1 MDRYN
6 NYHKHTHVSNIFTPD
21 VNVKIEDYAKRAIEL
36 GEKNIFS
43 TEHGSGGDIFEA
55 REVCDKYGLDCKFG
69 MEGYIVPD
77 PLEKDNRN
85 YHIILIPKTNVA
97 RKKLNKAS
105 SHANRDGYYYKPRLF
120 LSDLTD
126 NFDDDELFITSACM
140 AGLLRDEDATNQ
152 ILLPLVE
159 KFGKNVFLEVQNH
172 NEEHQIEINKK
183 AIPFAKEY
191 GLDIIAANDSHYIYP
206 EQAKERLEF
215 LKGKGI
221 NYGEEDSFILDYP
234 TIDVMYS
241 RFEKQGVLTRPQI
254 VSAINNTLAFDACE
268 NINIDRTIKMPTI
281 YAGKTE
287 EEKIVILKDIV
298 NKKFNKVMEED
309 EVTPEERKK
318 YAAECR
324 KEMQVIEET
333 SEVHTSD
340 YFLLND
346 KLFDLAINKYG
357 GVLTR
362 TGRGCFT
369 KDALIRT
376 PNAMKTI
383 DSVVVGDEVLSED
396 RMWHRVNKTM
406 SYDICEDMIEFT
418 YRCQGSSY
426 KKYKNICTTDH
437 KILVYKD
444 GCRKYVCAD
453 ELSVGSLLCCPKLKH
468 EYDEEIVYDLNK
480 YNVFGYEFDE
490 NYIYEVVPTPAK
502 YPYSPSELGRA
513 GITSKAFALSVVNGK
528 IGTNGKTKKS
538 LADMF
543 DNIPF
548 KTMEDYSKY
557 CKKHGFIRRR
567 IPRYISMDYMWN
579 AFVGLM
585 YADGWTQRSNGI
597 GLAINNTTKNGF
609 NRYVFEKISQ
619 RIGIPI
625 YYNYAKNKNLIQMTM
640 FSGILNAWFTTEFFK
655 SKKGK
660 QKTFNKDLLNQK
672 KELLK
677 WIYIGMMKA
686 NGSSGKE
693 YNKVC
698 YDTTSLSLCGT
709 YKTLHDIVDGSS
721 PVSLDVRLAYDDVR
735 GYKNAESYKLRTLNG
750 GYHRNINKL
759 VEDDEYWYLPVTS
772 VEIHKNM
779 TTTVYDMEVD
789 GCHSYTINNIVV
801 HNSCGAFIL
810 NKILG
815 LTQIDRLRTTL
826 PMYGERFMST
836 ARLLENHAL
845 PDFDANVV
853 GQEPFVKASRE
864 LLGEDG
870 CFPMLAYGT
879 MGESEAFRNVCRSA
893 GEPYDEVNEVSKD
906 IDAYRDDK
914 KWGAYIS
921 ESQKYVG
928 TIVSASVHPCAH
940 LLMNCDIEEEVG
952 VVKLGDF
959 LCAMITSSEADS
971 WKYLKNDYLIVSV
984 WDIISKVFKSIGKPI
999 MPVKR
1004 LLENIDEDTWKL
1016 FDDGITC
1023 TLNQVG
1029 EDWATAL
1036 LRKYKPRSMEELAM
1050 FVGAIRPNFAPQRD
1064 DFIARKPRTTGS
1076 EALDKVLEPT
1086 GHRVIFQESL
1096 MSMFEFLGVTP
1107 AESIGLIKK
1116 ISKKKIKPED
1126 FKKLEQGLRENWKKN
1141 TGSDD
1146 GFDKMWSDMQAQMN
1160 YGFNSPHGAATAL
1173 DCLYGAYLKKNY
1185 PLHYYTVVFNIYD
1198 GNQEKTSKLTKEL
1211 KYFGINLK
1219 PGRFRSAKLEYSFDE
1234 STRTIY
1240 KGIGSIKYI
1249 SADCADQLYSIR
1261 FMDFPTFTDL
1271 LVYLRENTTVDARQI
1286 KVLTTIGFFSE
1297 FGKNKKLLA
1306 IVDKFFDRYKKTYVA
1321 KTKEARIAE
1330 LKAFEASS
1338 PDEYLPLAERIQADR
1353 EYLGY
1358 VSFTQP
1364 ELPKNFCY
1372 VLAADT
1378 KFTPRVTLYC
1388 IATGKSIECKADKK
1402 FYGKHKFKADDILYC
1417 KKFQKRPNWRKTES
1431 GFEQTGTYCDC
1442 LVEYDIVTS
1451 KFT

>member
-55 REVCDKYGLDCKFG
+55 REVCDKYGLGCKFG

-120 LSDLTD
+120 LSDLTGKF
-126 NFDDDELFITSACM
+126 NSDELFITSACM
-140 AGLLRDEDATNQ
+140 AGLIRDEDAVNQ
-152 ILLPLVE
+152 ILIPLVE

-172 NEEHQIEINKK
+172 NEEHQIAINGK
-183 AIPFAKEY
+183 AISFAKEH

-221 NYGEEDSFILDYP
+221 NYGEEDTFILDYP

-241 RFEKQGVLTRPQI
+241 RFEKQGVLTKPQI
-254 VSAINNTLAFDACE
+254 IAAINNTLVFDSCE
-268 NINIDRTIKMPTI
+268 NIDINKKIKMPSI
-281 YAGKTE
+281 YKDKTE

-309 EVTPEERKK
+309 GSTSEERKK
-318 YAAECR
+318 YAEECR

-333 SEVHTSD
+333 SEIHTSD

-357 GVLTR
+357 GILTR
-362 TGRGCFT
+362 TGRG
-369 KDALIRT
+369 
-376 PNAMKTI
+376 
-383 DSVVVGDEVLSED
+383 
-396 RMWHRVNKTM
+396 
-406 SYDICEDMIEFT
+406 
-418 YRCQGSSY
+418 
-426 KKYKNICTTDH
+426 
-437 KILVYKD
+437 
-444 GCRKYVCAD
+444 
-453 ELSVGSLLCCPKLKH
+453 
-468 EYDEEIVYDLNK
+468 
-480 YNVFGYEFDE
+480 
-490 NYIYEVVPTPAK
+490 
-502 YPYSPSELGRA
+502 
-513 GITSKAFALSVVNGK
+513 
-528 IGTNGKTKKS
+528 
-538 LADMF
+538 
-543 DNIPF
+543 
-548 KTMEDYSKY
+548 
-557 CKKHGFIRRR
+557 
-567 IPRYISMDYMWN
+567 
-579 AFVGLM
+579 
-585 YADGWTQRSNGI
+585 
-597 GLAINNTTKNGF
+597 
-609 NRYVFEKISQ
+609 
-619 RIGIPI
+619 
-625 YYNYAKNKNLIQMTM
+625 
-640 FSGILNAWFTTEFFK
+640 
-655 SKKGK
+655 
-660 QKTFNKDLLNQK
+660 
-672 KELLK
+672 
-677 WIYIGMMKA
+677 
-686 NGSSGKE
+686 
-693 YNKVC
+693 
-698 YDTTSLSLCGT
+698 
-709 YKTLHDIVDGSS
+709 
-721 PVSLDVRLAYDDVR
+721 
-735 GYKNAESYKLRTLNG
+735 
-750 GYHRNINKL
+750 
-759 VEDDEYWYLPVTS
+759 
-772 VEIHKNM
+772 
-779 TTTVYDMEVD
+779 
-789 GCHSYTINNIVV
+789 
-801 HNSCGAFIL
+801 SCGAFIL

-853 GQEPFVKASRE
+853 EQEPFVKASKE

-914 KWGAYIS
+914 KWGYYIE

-940 LLMNCDIEEEVG
+940 LLMDCDIEGEVG

-984 WDIISKVFKSIGKPI
+984 WDIISRVFKSIGQPI
-999 MPVKR
+999 MPVKK

-1064 DFIARKPRTTGS
+1064 DFIARKPHTTGS

-1096 MSMFEFLGVTP
+1096 MSVFEFLGVTP

-1126 FKKLEQGLRENWKKN
+1126 FKKLEKRLCDNWTKN
-1141 TGSDD
+1141 TGSND
-1146 GFDKMWSDMQAQMN
+1146 GFDKMWSDMQAQIS

-1185 PLHYYTVVFNIYD
+1185 PLHYYTVVFNIYGD
-1198 GNQEKTSKLTKEL
+1198 DKEKTSKLTKEL
-1211 KYFGINLK
+1211 KYFGINIK
-1219 PGRFRSAKLEYSFDE
+1219 AGKFRSSRAEYSFDE

-1306 IVDKFFDRYKKTYVA
+1306 VVDKFFDRYKKTYVA

-1330 LKAFEASS
+1330 LKSFEESL
-1338 PDEYLPLAERIQADR
+1338 PDEYLPLVQRIASDR
-1353 EYLGY
+1353 ELLGY

-1372 VLAADT
+1372 VLAIDA
-1378 KFTPRVTLYC
+1378 KFTPRAMLYC
-1388 IATGKSIECKADKK
+1388 IATGKSIECKVDKK
-1402 FYGKHKFKADDILYC
+1402 FYGKHKFKADDVLYC
-1417 KKFQKRPNWRKTES
+1417 KKFQKRPNWRKTEN

-1442 LVEYDIVTS
+1442 LVEYDVVTS
-1451 KFT
+1451 KFA

>member
-21 VNVKIEDYAKRAIEL
+21 VNVKIEDYAKRAVEL

-120 LSDLTD
+120 LSDLTGK
-126 NFDDDELFITSACM
+126 FDGDELFITSACM
-140 AGLLRDEDATNQ
+140 AGLVRDEDAVKQ
-152 ILLPLVE
+152 ILIPLVE

-172 NEEHQIEINKK
+172 NEEHQVAINEK
-183 AIPFAKEY
+183 AISFAKEH

-221 NYGEEDSFILDYP
+221 NYGEEDTFILDYP
-234 TIDVMYS
+234 SIDVMYS
-241 RFEKQGVLTRPQI
+241 RFEKQGVLTKPQI
-254 VSAINNTLAFDACE
+254 IAAINNTLVFDSCE
-268 NINIDRTIKMPTI
+268 NIDINKKIKMPSI
-281 YAGKTE
+281 YKDKTE

-309 EVTPEERKK
+309 GSTSEERKK
-318 YAAECR
+318 YAEECR

-333 SEVHTSD
+333 SEIHTSD

-357 GVLTR
+357 GILTR
-362 TGRGCFT
+362 TGRG
-369 KDALIRT
+369 
-376 PNAMKTI
+376 
-383 DSVVVGDEVLSED
+383 
-396 RMWHRVNKTM
+396 
-406 SYDICEDMIEFT
+406 
-418 YRCQGSSY
+418 
-426 KKYKNICTTDH
+426 
-437 KILVYKD
+437 
-444 GCRKYVCAD
+444 
-453 ELSVGSLLCCPKLKH
+453 
-468 EYDEEIVYDLNK
+468 
-480 YNVFGYEFDE
+480 
-490 NYIYEVVPTPAK
+490 
-502 YPYSPSELGRA
+502 
-513 GITSKAFALSVVNGK
+513 
-528 IGTNGKTKKS
+528 
-538 LADMF
+538 
-543 DNIPF
+543 
-548 KTMEDYSKY
+548 
-557 CKKHGFIRRR
+557 
-567 IPRYISMDYMWN
+567 
-579 AFVGLM
+579 
-585 YADGWTQRSNGI
+585 
-597 GLAINNTTKNGF
+597 
-609 NRYVFEKISQ
+609 
-619 RIGIPI
+619 
-625 YYNYAKNKNLIQMTM
+625 
-640 FSGILNAWFTTEFFK
+640 
-655 SKKGK
+655 
-660 QKTFNKDLLNQK
+660 
-672 KELLK
+672 
-677 WIYIGMMKA
+677 
-686 NGSSGKE
+686 
-693 YNKVC
+693 
-698 YDTTSLSLCGT
+698 
-709 YKTLHDIVDGSS
+709 
-721 PVSLDVRLAYDDVR
+721 
-735 GYKNAESYKLRTLNG
+735 
-750 GYHRNINKL
+750 
-759 VEDDEYWYLPVTS
+759 
-772 VEIHKNM
+772 
-779 TTTVYDMEVD
+779 
-789 GCHSYTINNIVV
+789 
-801 HNSCGAFIL
+801 SCGAFIL

-853 GQEPFVKASRE
+853 EQEPFVKASKE

-879 MGESEAFRNVCRSA
+879 MGESEALRNVCRSA

-914 KWGAYIS
+914 KWGYYIE

-940 LLMNCDIEEEVG
+940 LLMDCDIEEEVG

-984 WDIISKVFKSIGKPI
+984 WDIISKVFKSIGQPI
-999 MPVKR
+999 MPVKK

-1064 DFIARKPRTTGS
+1064 DFIARKPHTTGS

-1096 MSMFEFLGVTP
+1096 MSVFEFLGVTP

-1126 FKKLEQGLRENWKKN
+1126 FKKLEKRLCDNWTKN
-1141 TGSDD
+1141 TGSND
-1146 GFDKMWSDMQAQMN
+1146 GFDKMWSDMQAQIS

-1185 PLHYYTVVFNIYD
+1185 PLHYYTVVFNIYGD
-1198 GNQEKTSKLTKEL
+1198 DKEKTSKLTKEL
-1211 KYFGINLK
+1211 KYFGINIK
-1219 PGRFRSAKLEYSFDE
+1219 AGKFRSSRAEYSFDE

-1306 IVDKFFDRYKKTYVA
+1306 VVDKFFDRYKKTYVA

-1330 LKAFEASS
+1330 LKSFEASL
-1338 PDEYLPLAERIQADR
+1338 PDEYLPLVQRIASDR
-1353 EYLGY
+1353 ELLGY

-1372 VLAADT
+1372 VLAADA

-1388 IATGKSIECKADKK
+1388 IATGKSIECKVDKK
-1402 FYGKHKFKADDILYC
+1402 FYGKHKFKADDVLYC
-1417 KKFQKRPNWRKTES
+1417 KKFQKRPNWKKTEN

-1442 LVEYDIVTS
+1442 LVEYDVVTS
-1451 KFT
+1451 KFA

>member
-21 VNVKIEDYAKRAIEL
+21 VNVKIEDYAKRAVEL

-55 REVCDKYGLDCKFG
+55 REVCDKYGLGCKFG
-69 MEGYIVPD
+69 MEGYIVPE

-120 LSDLTD
+120 LSDLTGK
-126 NFDDDELFITSACM
+126 FDGDELFITSACM
-140 AGLLRDEDATNQ
+140 AGLVRDEDAVKQ
-152 ILLPLVE
+152 ILIPLVE

-172 NEEHQIEINKK
+172 NEEHQVTINEK
-183 AIPFAKEY
+183 AISFAKEH

-221 NYGEEDSFILDYP
+221 NYGEEDTFILDYP
-234 TIDVMYS
+234 SIDVMYS
-241 RFEKQGVLTRPQI
+241 RFEKQGVLTKPQI
-254 VSAINNTLAFDACE
+254 IAAINNTLVFDSCE
-268 NINIDRTIKMPTI
+268 NIDINKKIKMPSI
-281 YAGKTE
+281 YKDKTE

-309 EVTPEERKK
+309 GSTSEERKK
-318 YAAECR
+318 YAEECR

-333 SEVHTSD
+333 SEIHTSD

-357 GVLTR
+357 GILTR
-362 TGRGCFT
+362 TGRG
-369 KDALIRT
+369 
-376 PNAMKTI
+376 
-383 DSVVVGDEVLSED
+383 
-396 RMWHRVNKTM
+396 
-406 SYDICEDMIEFT
+406 
-418 YRCQGSSY
+418 
-426 KKYKNICTTDH
+426 
-437 KILVYKD
+437 
-444 GCRKYVCAD
+444 
-453 ELSVGSLLCCPKLKH
+453 
-468 EYDEEIVYDLNK
+468 
-480 YNVFGYEFDE
+480 
-490 NYIYEVVPTPAK
+490 
-502 YPYSPSELGRA
+502 
-513 GITSKAFALSVVNGK
+513 
-528 IGTNGKTKKS
+528 
-538 LADMF
+538 
-543 DNIPF
+543 
-548 KTMEDYSKY
+548 
-557 CKKHGFIRRR
+557 
-567 IPRYISMDYMWN
+567 
-579 AFVGLM
+579 
-585 YADGWTQRSNGI
+585 
-597 GLAINNTTKNGF
+597 
-609 NRYVFEKISQ
+609 
-619 RIGIPI
+619 
-625 YYNYAKNKNLIQMTM
+625 
-640 FSGILNAWFTTEFFK
+640 
-655 SKKGK
+655 
-660 QKTFNKDLLNQK
+660 
-672 KELLK
+672 
-677 WIYIGMMKA
+677 
-686 NGSSGKE
+686 
-693 YNKVC
+693 
-698 YDTTSLSLCGT
+698 
-709 YKTLHDIVDGSS
+709 
-721 PVSLDVRLAYDDVR
+721 
-735 GYKNAESYKLRTLNG
+735 
-750 GYHRNINKL
+750 
-759 VEDDEYWYLPVTS
+759 
-772 VEIHKNM
+772 
-779 TTTVYDMEVD
+779 
-789 GCHSYTINNIVV
+789 
-801 HNSCGAFIL
+801 SCGAFIL

-853 GQEPFVKASRE
+853 EQEPFVKASKE

-914 KWGAYIS
+914 KWGYYIE

-940 LLMNCDIEEEVG
+940 LLMDCDIEEEVG

-984 WDIISKVFKSIGKPI
+984 WDIISRVFKSIGQPI
-999 MPVKR
+999 MPVKK
-1004 LLENIDEDTWKL
+1004 LLENIDEDTWRL

-1064 DFIARKPRTTGS
+1064 DFIARKPHTTGS

-1096 MSMFEFLGVTP
+1096 MSVFEFLGVTP

-1126 FKKLEQGLRENWKKN
+1126 FKKLEKRLCDNWTKN
-1141 TGSDD
+1141 TGSND
-1146 GFDKMWSDMQAQMN
+1146 GFDKMWSDMQAQIS

-1185 PLHYYTVVFNIYD
+1185 PLHYYTVVFNIYGD
-1198 GNQEKTSKLTKEL
+1198 DKEKTSKLTKEL
-1211 KYFGINLK
+1211 KYFGINIK
-1219 PGRFRSAKLEYSFDE
+1219 AGKFRSSRAEYSFDE

-1306 IVDKFFDRYKKTYVA
+1306 VVDKFFDRYKKTYVA

-1330 LKAFEASS
+1330 LKSFEASL
-1338 PDEYLPLAERIQADR
+1338 PDEYLPLVQRIASDR
-1353 EYLGY
+1353 ELLGY

-1364 ELPKNFCY
+1364 ELPKNFCF
-1372 VLAADT
+1372 VLAIDA
-1378 KFTPRVTLYC
+1378 KYTPRVTLYC
-1388 IATGKSIECKADKK
+1388 IATGKSIECKVDKK

-1417 KKFQKRPNWRKTES
+1417 KKFQKRPNWKKTEN

-1442 LVEYDIVTS
+1442 LVEYDVVTS
-1451 KFT
+1451 KFA

>member
-21 VNVKIEDYAKRAIEL
+21 VNVKIEDYAKRAVEL

-120 LSDLTD
+120 LSDLTGK
-126 NFDDDELFITSACM
+126 FDGDELFITSACM
-140 AGLLRDEDATNQ
+140 AGLVRDEDAVKQ
-152 ILLPLVE
+152 ILIPLVE

-172 NEEHQIEINKK
+172 NEEYQVAINEK
-183 AIPFAKEY
+183 AISFAKEH

-221 NYGEEDSFILDYP
+221 NYGEEDTFILDYP
-234 TIDVMYS
+234 SIDVMYS
-241 RFEKQGVLTRPQI
+241 RFEKQGVLTKPQI
-254 VSAINNTLAFDACE
+254 IAAINNTLVFDSCE
-268 NINIDRTIKMPTI
+268 NIDINKKIKMPSI
-281 YAGKTE
+281 YKDKTE

-309 EVTPEERKK
+309 GSTSEERKK
-318 YAAECR
+318 YAEECR

-333 SEVHTSD
+333 SEIHTSD

-357 GVLTR
+357 GILTR
-362 TGRGCFT
+362 TGRG
-369 KDALIRT
+369 
-376 PNAMKTI
+376 
-383 DSVVVGDEVLSED
+383 
-396 RMWHRVNKTM
+396 
-406 SYDICEDMIEFT
+406 
-418 YRCQGSSY
+418 
-426 KKYKNICTTDH
+426 
-437 KILVYKD
+437 
-444 GCRKYVCAD
+444 
-453 ELSVGSLLCCPKLKH
+453 
-468 EYDEEIVYDLNK
+468 
-480 YNVFGYEFDE
+480 
-490 NYIYEVVPTPAK
+490 
-502 YPYSPSELGRA
+502 
-513 GITSKAFALSVVNGK
+513 
-528 IGTNGKTKKS
+528 
-538 LADMF
+538 
-543 DNIPF
+543 
-548 KTMEDYSKY
+548 
-557 CKKHGFIRRR
+557 
-567 IPRYISMDYMWN
+567 
-579 AFVGLM
+579 
-585 YADGWTQRSNGI
+585 
-597 GLAINNTTKNGF
+597 
-609 NRYVFEKISQ
+609 
-619 RIGIPI
+619 
-625 YYNYAKNKNLIQMTM
+625 
-640 FSGILNAWFTTEFFK
+640 
-655 SKKGK
+655 
-660 QKTFNKDLLNQK
+660 
-672 KELLK
+672 
-677 WIYIGMMKA
+677 
-686 NGSSGKE
+686 
-693 YNKVC
+693 
-698 YDTTSLSLCGT
+698 
-709 YKTLHDIVDGSS
+709 
-721 PVSLDVRLAYDDVR
+721 
-735 GYKNAESYKLRTLNG
+735 
-750 GYHRNINKL
+750 
-759 VEDDEYWYLPVTS
+759 
-772 VEIHKNM
+772 
-779 TTTVYDMEVD
+779 
-789 GCHSYTINNIVV
+789 
-801 HNSCGAFIL
+801 SCGAFIL

-853 GQEPFVKASRE
+853 EQEPFVKASKE

-879 MGESEAFRNVCRSA
+879 MGESEALRNVCRSA

-914 KWGAYIS
+914 KWGYYIE
-921 ESQKYVG
+921 ESKKYVG

-940 LLMNCDIEEEVG
+940 LLMDCDIEEEVG

-984 WDIISKVFKSIGKPI
+984 WDIISRVFKSIGQPI
-999 MPVKR
+999 MPVKK

-1064 DFIARKPRTTGS
+1064 DFIARKPHTTGS

-1096 MSMFEFLGVTP
+1096 MSVFEFLGVTP

-1126 FKKLEQGLRENWKKN
+1126 FKKLEKRLCDNWTKN
-1141 TGSDD
+1141 TGSND
-1146 GFDKMWSDMQAQMN
+1146 GFDKMWSDMQAQIS

-1185 PLHYYTVVFNIYD
+1185 PLHYYTVVFNIYGD
-1198 GNQEKTSKLTKEL
+1198 DKEKTSKLTKEL
-1211 KYFGINLK
+1211 KYFGINIK
-1219 PGRFRSAKLEYSFDE
+1219 AGKFRSSRAEYSFDE

-1249 SADCADQLYSIR
+1249 SAECADQLYSIR

-1306 IVDKFFDRYKKTYVA
+1306 VVDKFFDRYKKTYVA

-1330 LKAFEASS
+1330 LKSFEASL
-1338 PDEYLPLAERIQADR
+1338 PDEYLPLVQRIASDR
-1353 EYLGY
+1353 ELLGY

-1372 VLAADT
+1372 VLAADA

-1388 IATGKSIECKADKK
+1388 IATGKSIECKVDKK
-1402 FYGKHKFKADDILYC
+1402 FYGKHKFKADDVLYC
-1417 KKFQKRPNWRKTES
+1417 KKFQKRPNWKKTEN

-1442 LVEYDIVTS
+1442 LVEYDVVTS
-1451 KFT
+1451 KFA

>member
-21 VNVKIEDYAKRAIEL
+21 VNVKIEDYAKRAVEL

-120 LSDLTD
+120 LSDLTGK
-126 NFDDDELFITSACM
+126 FDGDELFITSACM
-140 AGLLRDEDATNQ
+140 AGLVRDEDAVKQ
-152 ILLPLVE
+152 ILIPLVE

-172 NEEHQIEINKK
+172 NEEHQVAINEK
-183 AIPFAKEY
+183 AISFAKEH

-221 NYGEEDSFILDYP
+221 NYGEEDTFILDYP
-234 TIDVMYS
+234 NIDVMYS
-241 RFEKQGVLTRPQI
+241 RFEKQGVLTKPQI
-254 VSAINNTLAFDACE
+254 IAAINNTLVFDSCE
-268 NINIDRTIKMPTI
+268 NIDINKKIKMPSI
-281 YAGKTE
+281 YKDKTE

-309 EVTPEERKK
+309 GSTSEERKK
-318 YAAECR
+318 YAEECR

-333 SEVHTSD
+333 SEIHTSD

-357 GVLTR
+357 GILTR
-362 TGRGCFT
+362 TGRG
-369 KDALIRT
+369 
-376 PNAMKTI
+376 
-383 DSVVVGDEVLSED
+383 
-396 RMWHRVNKTM
+396 
-406 SYDICEDMIEFT
+406 
-418 YRCQGSSY
+418 
-426 KKYKNICTTDH
+426 
-437 KILVYKD
+437 
-444 GCRKYVCAD
+444 
-453 ELSVGSLLCCPKLKH
+453 
-468 EYDEEIVYDLNK
+468 
-480 YNVFGYEFDE
+480 
-490 NYIYEVVPTPAK
+490 
-502 YPYSPSELGRA
+502 
-513 GITSKAFALSVVNGK
+513 
-528 IGTNGKTKKS
+528 
-538 LADMF
+538 
-543 DNIPF
+543 
-548 KTMEDYSKY
+548 
-557 CKKHGFIRRR
+557 
-567 IPRYISMDYMWN
+567 
-579 AFVGLM
+579 
-585 YADGWTQRSNGI
+585 
-597 GLAINNTTKNGF
+597 
-609 NRYVFEKISQ
+609 
-619 RIGIPI
+619 
-625 YYNYAKNKNLIQMTM
+625 
-640 FSGILNAWFTTEFFK
+640 
-655 SKKGK
+655 
-660 QKTFNKDLLNQK
+660 
-672 KELLK
+672 
-677 WIYIGMMKA
+677 
-686 NGSSGKE
+686 
-693 YNKVC
+693 
-698 YDTTSLSLCGT
+698 
-709 YKTLHDIVDGSS
+709 
-721 PVSLDVRLAYDDVR
+721 
-735 GYKNAESYKLRTLNG
+735 
-750 GYHRNINKL
+750 
-759 VEDDEYWYLPVTS
+759 
-772 VEIHKNM
+772 
-779 TTTVYDMEVD
+779 
-789 GCHSYTINNIVV
+789 
-801 HNSCGAFIL
+801 SCGAFIL

-853 GQEPFVKASRE
+853 EQEPFVKASKE

-914 KWGAYIS
+914 KWGYYIE

-940 LLMNCDIEEEVG
+940 LLMDCDIEEEVG

-984 WDIISKVFKSIGKPI
+984 WDIISRVFKSIGQPI
-999 MPVKR
+999 MPVKK

-1064 DFIARKPRTTGS
+1064 DFIARKPHTTGS

-1096 MSMFEFLGVTP
+1096 MSVFEFLGVTP

-1126 FKKLEQGLRENWKKN
+1126 FKKLEKRLCDNWTKN
-1141 TGSDD
+1141 TGSND
-1146 GFDKMWSDMQAQMN
+1146 GFDKMWSDMQAQIS

-1185 PLHYYTVVFNIYD
+1185 PLHYYTVVFNIYGD
-1198 GNQEKTSKLTKEL
+1198 DKEKTSKLTKEL
-1211 KYFGINLK
+1211 KYFGINIK
-1219 PGRFRSAKLEYSFDE
+1219 AGKFRSSRAEYSFDE

-1306 IVDKFFDRYKKTYVA
+1306 VVDKFFDRYKKTYVA

-1330 LKAFEASS
+1330 LKSFEESL
-1338 PDEYLPLAERIQADR
+1338 PDEYLPLTEQLKSDI

-1358 VSFTQP
+1358 LSTIRTD
-1364 ELPKNFCY
+1364 LPKNYCF
-1372 VLAADT
+1372 VLEVND
-1378 KFTPRVTLYC
+1378 KYYPKLLIYC
-1388 IATGKSIECKADKK
+1388 LATGKTINCKVDKTFYRKNKIKYGDVIYCYK
-1402 FYGKHKFKADDILYC
+1402 FS
-1417 KKFQKRPNWRKTES
+1417 KRPDWRKIDG
-1431 GFEQTGTYCDC
+1431 GFEKTGNFSDC
-1442 LVEYDIVTS
+1442 LDSYAIKNGVI
-1451 KFT
+1451 

>member
-21 VNVKIEDYAKRAIEL
+21 VNVKIEDYAKRAVEL

-55 REVCDKYGLDCKFG
+55 REVCDKYGLGCKFG
-69 MEGYIVPD
+69 MEGYIVPE

-120 LSDLTD
+120 LSDLTEK
-126 NFDDDELFITSACM
+126 FDGDELFITSACM
-140 AGLLRDEDATNQ
+140 AGLVRDEDAVKQ
-152 ILLPLVE
+152 ILIPLVE

-172 NEEHQIEINKK
+172 NEEHQIAINEK
-183 AIPFAKEY
+183 AISFAKEH

-221 NYGEEDSFILDYP
+221 NYGEEDTFILDYP
-234 TIDVMYS
+234 SIDVMYS
-241 RFEKQGVLTRPQI
+241 RFEKQGVLTKPQI
-254 VSAINNTLAFDACE
+254 IAAINNTLVFDSCE
-268 NINIDRTIKMPTI
+268 NIDINKKIKMPSI
-281 YAGKTE
+281 YKDKTE

-309 EVTPEERKK
+309 GSTSEERKK
-318 YAAECR
+318 YAEECR

-333 SEVHTSD
+333 SEIHTSD

-357 GVLTR
+357 GILTR
-362 TGRGCFT
+362 TGRG
-369 KDALIRT
+369 
-376 PNAMKTI
+376 
-383 DSVVVGDEVLSED
+383 
-396 RMWHRVNKTM
+396 
-406 SYDICEDMIEFT
+406 
-418 YRCQGSSY
+418 
-426 KKYKNICTTDH
+426 
-437 KILVYKD
+437 
-444 GCRKYVCAD
+444 
-453 ELSVGSLLCCPKLKH
+453 
-468 EYDEEIVYDLNK
+468 
-480 YNVFGYEFDE
+480 
-490 NYIYEVVPTPAK
+490 
-502 YPYSPSELGRA
+502 
-513 GITSKAFALSVVNGK
+513 
-528 IGTNGKTKKS
+528 
-538 LADMF
+538 
-543 DNIPF
+543 
-548 KTMEDYSKY
+548 
-557 CKKHGFIRRR
+557 
-567 IPRYISMDYMWN
+567 
-579 AFVGLM
+579 
-585 YADGWTQRSNGI
+585 
-597 GLAINNTTKNGF
+597 
-609 NRYVFEKISQ
+609 
-619 RIGIPI
+619 
-625 YYNYAKNKNLIQMTM
+625 
-640 FSGILNAWFTTEFFK
+640 
-655 SKKGK
+655 
-660 QKTFNKDLLNQK
+660 
-672 KELLK
+672 
-677 WIYIGMMKA
+677 
-686 NGSSGKE
+686 
-693 YNKVC
+693 
-698 YDTTSLSLCGT
+698 
-709 YKTLHDIVDGSS
+709 
-721 PVSLDVRLAYDDVR
+721 
-735 GYKNAESYKLRTLNG
+735 
-750 GYHRNINKL
+750 
-759 VEDDEYWYLPVTS
+759 
-772 VEIHKNM
+772 
-779 TTTVYDMEVD
+779 
-789 GCHSYTINNIVV
+789 
-801 HNSCGAFIL
+801 SCGAFIL

-853 GQEPFVKASRE
+853 EQEPFVKASKE

-879 MGESEAFRNVCRSA
+879 MGESEALRNVCRSA

-914 KWGAYIS
+914 KWGYYIE

-940 LLMNCDIEEEVG
+940 LLMDCDIEEEVG

-984 WDIISKVFKSIGKPI
+984 WDIISKVFKSIGQPI
-999 MPVKR
+999 MPVKK

-1064 DFIARKPRTTGS
+1064 DFIARKPHTTGS

-1096 MSMFEFLGVTP
+1096 MSVFEFLGVTP

-1126 FKKLEQGLRENWKKN
+1126 FKKLEKRLCDNWTKN
-1141 TGSDD
+1141 TGSND
-1146 GFDKMWSDMQAQMN
+1146 GFDKMWSDMQAQIS

-1185 PLHYYTVVFNIYD
+1185 PLHYYTVVFNIYGD
-1198 GNQEKTSKLTKEL
+1198 DKEKTSKLTKEL
-1211 KYFGINLK
+1211 KYFGINIK
-1219 PGRFRSAKLEYSFDE
+1219 AGKFRSSRAEYSFDE

-1249 SADCADQLYSIR
+1249 SADCAEQLYSIR

-1306 IVDKFFDRYKKTYVA
+1306 VVDKFFDRYKKTYVA

-1330 LKAFEASS
+1330 LKSFEASL
-1338 PDEYLPLAERIQADR
+1338 PDEYLPLVQRIASDR
-1353 EYLGY
+1353 ELLGY

-1364 ELPKNFCY
+1364 ELPKNFCFI
-1372 VLAADT
+1372 LAIDA
-1378 KFTPRVTLYC
+1378 KFTPRATLYC
-1388 IATGKSIECKADKK
+1388 IATGKSIECKVDKK
-1402 FYGKHKFKADDILYC
+1402 FYGKHKFNADDVLYC
-1417 KKFQKRPNWRKTES
+1417 KKFQKRPNWKKTEN

-1442 LVEYDIVTS
+1442 LVEYDVVTS
-1451 KFT
+1451 KFA

>member
-1 MDRYN
+1 MNRYN

-21 VNVKIEDYAKRAIEL
+21 VNVKIEDYAKRAVEL

-140 AGLLRDEDATNQ
+140 AGFLRDEDAINQ
-152 ILLPLVE
+152 ILIPLVE

-172 NEEHQIEINKK
+172 NEEHQVAINQK
-183 AIPFAKEY
+183 AISFAKEH

-221 NYGEEDSFILDYP
+221 NYGEEDTFILDYP
-234 TIDVMYS
+234 AIDVMYS

-254 VSAINNTLAFDACE
+254 ISAINNTLAFDSCE
-268 NINIDRTIKMPTI
+268 NISIDKTIKMPTI
-281 YAGKTE
+281 YGDKTE
-287 EEKIVILKDIV
+287 EEKIIILKDIV

-309 EVTPEERKK
+309 GATPEERKK
-318 YAAECR
+318 YATECR

-333 SEVHTSD
+333 SEVHTAD

-362 TGRGCFT
+362 TGRG
-369 KDALIRT
+369 
-376 PNAMKTI
+376 
-383 DSVVVGDEVLSED
+383 
-396 RMWHRVNKTM
+396 
-406 SYDICEDMIEFT
+406 
-418 YRCQGSSY
+418 
-426 KKYKNICTTDH
+426 
-437 KILVYKD
+437 
-444 GCRKYVCAD
+444 
-453 ELSVGSLLCCPKLKH
+453 
-468 EYDEEIVYDLNK
+468 
-480 YNVFGYEFDE
+480 
-490 NYIYEVVPTPAK
+490 
-502 YPYSPSELGRA
+502 
-513 GITSKAFALSVVNGK
+513 
-528 IGTNGKTKKS
+528 
-538 LADMF
+538 
-543 DNIPF
+543 
-548 KTMEDYSKY
+548 
-557 CKKHGFIRRR
+557 
-567 IPRYISMDYMWN
+567 
-579 AFVGLM
+579 
-585 YADGWTQRSNGI
+585 
-597 GLAINNTTKNGF
+597 
-609 NRYVFEKISQ
+609 
-619 RIGIPI
+619 
-625 YYNYAKNKNLIQMTM
+625 
-640 FSGILNAWFTTEFFK
+640 
-655 SKKGK
+655 
-660 QKTFNKDLLNQK
+660 
-672 KELLK
+672 
-677 WIYIGMMKA
+677 
-686 NGSSGKE
+686 
-693 YNKVC
+693 
-698 YDTTSLSLCGT
+698 
-709 YKTLHDIVDGSS
+709 
-721 PVSLDVRLAYDDVR
+721 
-735 GYKNAESYKLRTLNG
+735 
-750 GYHRNINKL
+750 
-759 VEDDEYWYLPVTS
+759 
-772 VEIHKNM
+772 
-779 TTTVYDMEVD
+779 
-789 GCHSYTINNIVV
+789 
-801 HNSCGAFIL
+801 SCGAFIL

-836 ARLLENHAL
+836 ARLLENRAL
-845 PDFDANVV
+845 PDFDANIVE
-853 GQEPFVKASRE
+853 QEPFVKASRE

-906 IDAYRDDK
+906 IDTYRDDK
-914 KWGAYIS
+914 KWGDYIS

-1064 DFIARKPRTTGS
+1064 DFITRKPHTTGS

-1096 MSMFEFLGVTP
+1096 MSVFEFLGVTP

-1126 FKKLEQGLRENWKKN
+1126 FKKLEQRLCDNWTKN
-1141 TGSDD
+1141 TGSSD
-1146 GFDKMWSDMQAQMN
+1146 GFDKMWSDMQAQIS

-1185 PLHYYTVVFNIYD
+1185 PLHYYTVVFNIYGD
-1198 GNQEKTSKLTKEL
+1198 DKEKTSKLTKEL
-1211 KYFGINLK
+1211 KYFGINIRAGK
-1219 PGRFRSAKLEYSFDE
+1219 FRSSRAEYSFDE

-1321 KTKEARIAE
+1321 KTKEARVAE
-1330 LKAFEASS
+1330 LKAFEAML
-1338 PDEYLPLAERIQADR
+1338 PDEYLPLAERIKLDR

-1364 ELPKNFCY
+1364 ELPKNFCFT
-1372 VLAADT
+1372 LAADT

-1388 IATGKSIECKADKK
+1388 IATGKSIECKVDKK
-1402 FYGKHKFKADDILYC
+1402 FFTKHKFKADDVLYC
-1417 KKFQKRPNWRKTES
+1417 KRFQKRPNWRKTEN
-1431 GFEQTGTYCDC
+1431 GFEQTGTFCDC
-1442 LVEYDIVTS
+1442 LTEYDVVTS
-1451 KFT
+1451 KFA

>member
-21 VNVKIEDYAKRAIEL
+21 VNVKIEDYAKRAVEL

-120 LSDLTD
+120 LSDLTEK
-126 NFDDDELFITSACM
+126 FDGDELFITSACM
-140 AGLLRDEDATNQ
+140 AGLIRDEDAVKQ
-152 ILLPLVE
+152 ILIPLVE

-172 NEEHQIEINKK
+172 NEEHQVTINEK
-183 AIPFAKEY
+183 AISFAKEH

-221 NYGEEDSFILDYP
+221 NYGEEDTFILDYP
-234 TIDVMYS
+234 SIDVMYS
-241 RFEKQGVLTRPQI
+241 RFEKQGVLTKPQI
-254 VSAINNTLAFDACE
+254 IAAINNTLVFDSCE
-268 NINIDRTIKMPTI
+268 NIDINKKIKMPSI
-281 YAGKTE
+281 YKDKTE

-309 EVTPEERKK
+309 GSTSEERKK
-318 YAAECR
+318 YAEECR

-333 SEVHTSD
+333 SEIHTSD

-357 GVLTR
+357 GILTR
-362 TGRGCFT
+362 TGRG
-369 KDALIRT
+369 
-376 PNAMKTI
+376 
-383 DSVVVGDEVLSED
+383 
-396 RMWHRVNKTM
+396 
-406 SYDICEDMIEFT
+406 
-418 YRCQGSSY
+418 
-426 KKYKNICTTDH
+426 
-437 KILVYKD
+437 
-444 GCRKYVCAD
+444 
-453 ELSVGSLLCCPKLKH
+453 
-468 EYDEEIVYDLNK
+468 
-480 YNVFGYEFDE
+480 
-490 NYIYEVVPTPAK
+490 
-502 YPYSPSELGRA
+502 
-513 GITSKAFALSVVNGK
+513 
-528 IGTNGKTKKS
+528 
-538 LADMF
+538 
-543 DNIPF
+543 
-548 KTMEDYSKY
+548 
-557 CKKHGFIRRR
+557 
-567 IPRYISMDYMWN
+567 
-579 AFVGLM
+579 
-585 YADGWTQRSNGI
+585 
-597 GLAINNTTKNGF
+597 
-609 NRYVFEKISQ
+609 
-619 RIGIPI
+619 
-625 YYNYAKNKNLIQMTM
+625 
-640 FSGILNAWFTTEFFK
+640 
-655 SKKGK
+655 
-660 QKTFNKDLLNQK
+660 
-672 KELLK
+672 
-677 WIYIGMMKA
+677 
-686 NGSSGKE
+686 
-693 YNKVC
+693 
-698 YDTTSLSLCGT
+698 
-709 YKTLHDIVDGSS
+709 
-721 PVSLDVRLAYDDVR
+721 
-735 GYKNAESYKLRTLNG
+735 
-750 GYHRNINKL
+750 
-759 VEDDEYWYLPVTS
+759 
-772 VEIHKNM
+772 
-779 TTTVYDMEVD
+779 
-789 GCHSYTINNIVV
+789 
-801 HNSCGAFIL
+801 SCGAFIL

-853 GQEPFVKASRE
+853 EQEPFVKASKE

-879 MGESEAFRNVCRSA
+879 MGESEALRNVCRSA

-914 KWGAYIS
+914 KWGYYIE

-940 LLMNCDIEEEVG
+940 LLMDCDIEEEVG

-984 WDIISKVFKSIGKPI
+984 WDIISRVFKSIGQPI
-999 MPVKR
+999 MPVKK

-1064 DFIARKPRTTGS
+1064 DFIARKPHTTGS

-1096 MSMFEFLGVTP
+1096 MSVFEFLGVTP

-1126 FKKLEQGLRENWKKN
+1126 FKKLEKRLCDNWTKN
-1141 TGSDD
+1141 TGSND
-1146 GFDKMWSDMQAQMN
+1146 GFDKMWSDMQAQIS

-1185 PLHYYTVVFNIYD
+1185 PLHYYTVVFNIYGD
-1198 GNQEKTSKLTKEL
+1198 DKEKTSKLTKEL
-1211 KYFGINLK
+1211 KYFGINIK
-1219 PGRFRSAKLEYSFDE
+1219 AGKFRSSRAEYSFDE

-1249 SADCADQLYSIR
+1249 SAECADQLYSIR

-1306 IVDKFFDRYKKTYVA
+1306 VVDKFFERYKKTYVA

-1330 LKAFEASS
+1330 LKSFEASL
-1338 PDEYLPLAERIQADR
+1338 PDEYLPLVQRIASDR
-1353 EYLGY
+1353 ELLGY

-1372 VLAADT
+1372 VLAADA

-1388 IATGKSIECKADKK
+1388 IATGKSIECKVDKK
-1402 FYGKHKFKADDILYC
+1402 FYGKHKFKADDVLYC
-1417 KKFQKRPNWRKTES
+1417 KKFQKRPNWRKTEN

-1442 LVEYDIVTS
+1442 LVEYDVVTS
-1451 KFT
+1451 KFA

>member
-21 VNVKIEDYAKRAIEL
+21 VNVKIEDYAKRAVEL

-55 REVCDKYGLDCKFG
+55 REVCDKYGLGCKFG
-69 MEGYIVPD
+69 MEGYIVPE

-120 LSDLTD
+120 LSDLTGK
-126 NFDDDELFITSACM
+126 FDGDELFITSACM
-140 AGLLRDEDATNQ
+140 AGLVRDEDAVKQ
-152 ILLPLVE
+152 ILIPLVE

-172 NEEHQIEINKK
+172 NEEHQVAINEK
-183 AIPFAKEY
+183 AISFAKEH

-221 NYGEEDSFILDYP
+221 NYGEEDTFILDYP
-234 TIDVMYS
+234 NIDVMYS
-241 RFEKQGVLTRPQI
+241 RFEKQGVLTKPQI
-254 VSAINNTLAFDACE
+254 IAAINNTLVFDSCE
-268 NINIDRTIKMPTI
+268 NIDINKKIKMPSI
-281 YAGKTE
+281 YKDKTE

-309 EVTPEERKK
+309 GSTSEERKK
-318 YAAECR
+318 YAEECR

-333 SEVHTSD
+333 SEIHTSD

-357 GVLTR
+357 GILTR
-362 TGRGCFT
+362 TGRG
-369 KDALIRT
+369 
-376 PNAMKTI
+376 
-383 DSVVVGDEVLSED
+383 
-396 RMWHRVNKTM
+396 
-406 SYDICEDMIEFT
+406 
-418 YRCQGSSY
+418 
-426 KKYKNICTTDH
+426 
-437 KILVYKD
+437 
-444 GCRKYVCAD
+444 
-453 ELSVGSLLCCPKLKH
+453 
-468 EYDEEIVYDLNK
+468 
-480 YNVFGYEFDE
+480 
-490 NYIYEVVPTPAK
+490 
-502 YPYSPSELGRA
+502 
-513 GITSKAFALSVVNGK
+513 
-528 IGTNGKTKKS
+528 
-538 LADMF
+538 
-543 DNIPF
+543 
-548 KTMEDYSKY
+548 
-557 CKKHGFIRRR
+557 
-567 IPRYISMDYMWN
+567 
-579 AFVGLM
+579 
-585 YADGWTQRSNGI
+585 
-597 GLAINNTTKNGF
+597 
-609 NRYVFEKISQ
+609 
-619 RIGIPI
+619 
-625 YYNYAKNKNLIQMTM
+625 
-640 FSGILNAWFTTEFFK
+640 
-655 SKKGK
+655 
-660 QKTFNKDLLNQK
+660 
-672 KELLK
+672 
-677 WIYIGMMKA
+677 
-686 NGSSGKE
+686 
-693 YNKVC
+693 
-698 YDTTSLSLCGT
+698 
-709 YKTLHDIVDGSS
+709 
-721 PVSLDVRLAYDDVR
+721 
-735 GYKNAESYKLRTLNG
+735 
-750 GYHRNINKL
+750 
-759 VEDDEYWYLPVTS
+759 
-772 VEIHKNM
+772 
-779 TTTVYDMEVD
+779 
-789 GCHSYTINNIVV
+789 
-801 HNSCGAFIL
+801 SCGAFIL

-853 GQEPFVKASRE
+853 EQEPFVKASKE

-914 KWGAYIS
+914 KWGYYIE

-940 LLMNCDIEEEVG
+940 LLMDCDIEEEVG

-984 WDIISKVFKSIGKPI
+984 WDIISKVFKSIGQPI
-999 MPVKR
+999 MPVKK

-1064 DFIARKPRTTGS
+1064 DFIARKPHTTGS

-1096 MSMFEFLGVTP
+1096 MSVFEFLGVTP

-1126 FKKLEQGLRENWKKN
+1126 FKKLEKRLCDNWTKN
-1141 TGSDD
+1141 TGSND
-1146 GFDKMWSDMQAQMN
+1146 GFDKMWSDMQAQIS

-1185 PLHYYTVVFNIYD
+1185 PLHYSTVVFNID
-1198 GNQEKTSKLTKEL
+1198 GDDKEKTSKLTKEL
-1211 KYFGINLK
+1211 KYFGINIK
-1219 PGRFRSAKLEYSFDE
+1219 AGKFRSSRAEYSFDE

-1306 IVDKFFDRYKKTYVA
+1306 VVDKFFDRYKKTYVA

-1330 LKAFEASS
+1330 LKSFEESL
-1338 PDEYLPLAERIQADR
+1338 PDEYLPLVQRIASDR
-1353 EYLGY
+1353 ELLGY

-1364 ELPKNFCY
+1364 ELPKPFVY

-1388 IATGKSIECKADKK
+1388 IATGKSIECKVDKK

-1417 KKFQKRPNWRKTES
+1417 KKFQKRPNWKKTEN

-1442 LVEYDIVTS
+1442 LVEYDVVTS
-1451 KFT
+1451 KFA

>member
-21 VNVKIEDYAKRAIEL
+21 VNVKIEDYAKRAVEL

-120 LSDLTD
+120 LSDLTG
-126 NFDDDELFITSACM
+126 NFDSDELFITSACM
-140 AGLLRDEDATNQ
+140 AGLVRDEDVVNQ
-152 ILLPLVE
+152 ILIPLVE

-172 NEEHQIEINKK
+172 NEEHQIAINEK
-183 AIPFAKEY
+183 AISFAKEH

-206 EQAKERLEF
+206 QQAKERLEF

-221 NYGEEDSFILDYP
+221 NYGEEDTFILDYP
-234 TIDVMYS
+234 SIDTMYS
-241 RFEKQGVLTRPQI
+241 RFEKQGVLTKPQI
-254 VSAINNTLAFDACE
+254 ISAINNTLAFDICE
-268 NINIDRTIKMPTI
+268 NIDINRDIKMPTI
-281 YAGKTE
+281 YDGKTE
-287 EEKIVILKDIV
+287 KEKIIILKDIV

-309 EVTPEERKK
+309 GATSEERKK
-318 YAAECR
+318 YAEECR

-333 SEVHTSD
+333 SEIHTSD

-357 GVLTR
+357 GILTR
-362 TGRGCFT
+362 TGRG
-369 KDALIRT
+369 
-376 PNAMKTI
+376 
-383 DSVVVGDEVLSED
+383 
-396 RMWHRVNKTM
+396 
-406 SYDICEDMIEFT
+406 
-418 YRCQGSSY
+418 
-426 KKYKNICTTDH
+426 
-437 KILVYKD
+437 
-444 GCRKYVCAD
+444 
-453 ELSVGSLLCCPKLKH
+453 
-468 EYDEEIVYDLNK
+468 
-480 YNVFGYEFDE
+480 
-490 NYIYEVVPTPAK
+490 
-502 YPYSPSELGRA
+502 
-513 GITSKAFALSVVNGK
+513 
-528 IGTNGKTKKS
+528 
-538 LADMF
+538 
-543 DNIPF
+543 
-548 KTMEDYSKY
+548 
-557 CKKHGFIRRR
+557 
-567 IPRYISMDYMWN
+567 
-579 AFVGLM
+579 
-585 YADGWTQRSNGI
+585 
-597 GLAINNTTKNGF
+597 
-609 NRYVFEKISQ
+609 
-619 RIGIPI
+619 
-625 YYNYAKNKNLIQMTM
+625 
-640 FSGILNAWFTTEFFK
+640 
-655 SKKGK
+655 
-660 QKTFNKDLLNQK
+660 
-672 KELLK
+672 
-677 WIYIGMMKA
+677 
-686 NGSSGKE
+686 
-693 YNKVC
+693 
-698 YDTTSLSLCGT
+698 
-709 YKTLHDIVDGSS
+709 
-721 PVSLDVRLAYDDVR
+721 
-735 GYKNAESYKLRTLNG
+735 
-750 GYHRNINKL
+750 
-759 VEDDEYWYLPVTS
+759 
-772 VEIHKNM
+772 
-779 TTTVYDMEVD
+779 
-789 GCHSYTINNIVV
+789 
-801 HNSCGAFIL
+801 SCGAFIL

-853 GQEPFVKASRE
+853 EQEPFVKASKE

-879 MGESEAFRNVCRSA
+879 MGESEALRNVCRSA

-906 IDAYRDDK
+906 IGAYRDDK
-914 KWGAYIS
+914 KWGYYIE

-940 LLMNCDIEEEVG
+940 LLMDCDIEEEVG

-984 WDIISKVFKSIGKPI
+984 WDIISKVFKSIGQPI
-999 MPVKR
+999 MPVKK

-1064 DFIARKPRTTGS
+1064 DFIARKPHTTGS

-1096 MSMFEFLGVTP
+1096 MSVFEFLGVTP

-1126 FKKLEQGLRENWKKN
+1126 FKKLEKRLCDNWTKN
-1141 TGSDD
+1141 TGSND
-1146 GFDKMWSDMQAQMN
+1146 GFDKMWSDMQAQIS

-1185 PLHYYTVVFNIYD
+1185 PLHYYTVVFNIYGD
-1198 GNQEKTSKLTKEL
+1198 DKEKTSKLTKEL
-1211 KYFGINLK
+1211 KYFGINIK
-1219 PGRFRSAKLEYSFDE
+1219 AGKFRSSRAEYSFDE

-1297 FGKNKKLLA
+1297 FGKNKKLIA
-1306 IVDKFFDRYKKTYVA
+1306 VVDKFFERYKKTYVA

-1330 LKAFEASS
+1330 LKSFEESL
-1338 PDEYLPLAERIQADR
+1338 PDEYLPLVQRIASDR
-1353 EYLGY
+1353 ELLGY

-1372 VLAADT
+1372 VLAIDA
-1378 KFTPRVTLYC
+1378 KFTPRATLYC
-1388 IATGKSIECKADKK
+1388 IATGKSIECKVDKK
-1402 FYGKHKFKADDILYC
+1402 FYGKHKFKADDVLYC
-1417 KKFQKRPNWRKTES
+1417 KKFQKRPNWKKTEN

-1442 LVEYDIVTS
+1442 LVEYDVVTS
-1451 KFT
+1451 KFA

>member
-21 VNVKIEDYAKRAIEL
+21 VNVKIEDYAKRAVEL

-120 LSDLTD
+120 LSDLTEK
-126 NFDDDELFITSACM
+126 FDDDELFITSACM
-140 AGLLRDEDATNQ
+140 AGLVRDEDVVKQ
-152 ILLPLVE
+152 ILIPLVE

-172 NEEHQIEINKK
+172 NEEHQIAINKK
-183 AIPFAKEY
+183 VISFAKEH

-206 EQAKERLEF
+206 QQAKERLEF

-221 NYGEEDSFILDYP
+221 NYGEEDTFILDYP
-234 TIDVMYS
+234 SIDTMYS
-241 RFEKQGVLTRPQI
+241 RFEKQGVLKKQQI
-254 VSAINNTLAFDACE
+254 ISAINNTLAFDVCE
-268 NINIDRTIKMPTI
+268 NIDINRNIKMPTI
-281 YAGKTE
+281 YNGKTE
-287 EEKIVILKDIV
+287 KEKIIILKDIV

-309 EVTPEERKK
+309 GATSEERKK
-318 YAAECR
+318 YAEECR

-333 SEVHTSD
+333 SEIHTSD

-357 GVLTR
+357 GILTR
-362 TGRGCFT
+362 TGRG
-369 KDALIRT
+369 
-376 PNAMKTI
+376 
-383 DSVVVGDEVLSED
+383 
-396 RMWHRVNKTM
+396 
-406 SYDICEDMIEFT
+406 
-418 YRCQGSSY
+418 
-426 KKYKNICTTDH
+426 
-437 KILVYKD
+437 
-444 GCRKYVCAD
+444 
-453 ELSVGSLLCCPKLKH
+453 
-468 EYDEEIVYDLNK
+468 
-480 YNVFGYEFDE
+480 
-490 NYIYEVVPTPAK
+490 
-502 YPYSPSELGRA
+502 
-513 GITSKAFALSVVNGK
+513 
-528 IGTNGKTKKS
+528 
-538 LADMF
+538 
-543 DNIPF
+543 
-548 KTMEDYSKY
+548 
-557 CKKHGFIRRR
+557 
-567 IPRYISMDYMWN
+567 
-579 AFVGLM
+579 
-585 YADGWTQRSNGI
+585 
-597 GLAINNTTKNGF
+597 
-609 NRYVFEKISQ
+609 
-619 RIGIPI
+619 
-625 YYNYAKNKNLIQMTM
+625 
-640 FSGILNAWFTTEFFK
+640 
-655 SKKGK
+655 
-660 QKTFNKDLLNQK
+660 
-672 KELLK
+672 
-677 WIYIGMMKA
+677 
-686 NGSSGKE
+686 
-693 YNKVC
+693 
-698 YDTTSLSLCGT
+698 
-709 YKTLHDIVDGSS
+709 
-721 PVSLDVRLAYDDVR
+721 
-735 GYKNAESYKLRTLNG
+735 
-750 GYHRNINKL
+750 
-759 VEDDEYWYLPVTS
+759 
-772 VEIHKNM
+772 
-779 TTTVYDMEVD
+779 
-789 GCHSYTINNIVV
+789 
-801 HNSCGAFIL
+801 SCGAFIL

-853 GQEPFVKASRE
+853 EQEPFVKASKE

-893 GEPYDEVNEVSKD
+893 GEPYDEVNDVSKD
-906 IDAYRDDK
+906 IDAYREDK
-914 KWGAYIS
+914 KWGVYIE

-952 VVKLGDF
+952 VVKLGNF

-984 WDIISKVFKSIGKPI
+984 WDIISRVFKSIGQPI
-999 MPVKR
+999 MPVKK

-1064 DFIARKPRTTGS
+1064 DFIARKPHTTGS
-1076 EALDKVLEPT
+1076 EALDRVLEPT
-1086 GHRVIFQESL
+1086 GHRIIFQESL
-1096 MSMFEFLGVTP
+1096 MSVFEFLGVTP

-1116 ISKKKIKPED
+1116 ISKKKIKTED
-1126 FKKLEQGLRENWKKN
+1126 FKNLEQRLRNNWKKN

-1146 GFDKMWSDMQAQMN
+1146 GFDKMWSDMQAQIS

-1185 PLHYYTVVFNIYD
+1185 PLHYYTVVFNIYGD
-1198 GNQEKTSKLTKEL
+1198 DKEKTSKLTKEL
-1211 KYFGINLK
+1211 KYFGINIRAGK
-1219 PGRFRSAKLEYSFDE
+1219 FRSSRAEYSFDE

-1306 IVDKFFDRYKKTYVA
+1306 IVDKFFERYKKTYVA
-1321 KTKEARIAE
+1321 KTKETRIAE
-1330 LKAFEASS
+1330 LKAFEASL
-1338 PDEYLPLAERIQADR
+1338 PDEYLPLVQRIASDR
-1353 EYLGY
+1353 ELLGY

-1372 VLAADT
+1372 VLAIDA
-1378 KFTPRVTLYC
+1378 KFTPRATLYC
-1388 IATGKSIECKADKK
+1388 IATGKSIECKVDKK
-1402 FYGKHKFKADDILYC
+1402 IYGKHKFKADDVLYC
-1417 KKFQKRPNWRKTES
+1417 KKFQKRPNWKKTEN

-1442 LVEYDIVTS
+1442 LVEYDVVTS
-1451 KFT
+1451 KFA

>member
-21 VNVKIEDYAKRAIEL
+21 VNVKIEDYAKRAVEL
-36 GEKNIFS
+36 REKNIFT
-43 TEHGSGGDIFEA
+43 TEHGSGGDIYEA
-55 REVCDKYGLDCKFG
+55 RDICDKYSLNCKFG

-120 LSDLTD
+120 LSDLTEK
-126 NFDDDELFITSACM
+126 FDGDELFITSACM
-140 AGLLRDEDATNQ
+140 AGLVRDEDVVKQ
-152 ILLPLVE
+152 ILIPLVE

-172 NEEHQIEINKK
+172 NEEHQIAINEK
-183 AIPFAKEY
+183 AISFAKEH

-206 EQAKERLEF
+206 QQAKERLEF

-221 NYGEEDSFILDYP
+221 NYGEEDTFILDYP
-234 TIDVMYS
+234 SIDVMYS
-241 RFEKQGVLTRPQI
+241 RFEKQGVLTKPQI
-254 VSAINNTLAFDACE
+254 ISAINNTLAFDVCE
-268 NINIDRTIKMPTI
+268 NIDINRDIKMPTI
-281 YAGKTE
+281 YDGKTE
-287 EEKIVILKDIV
+287 KEKIIILKDIV

-309 EVTPEERKK
+309 GATSEERKK
-318 YAAECR
+318 YAEECR

-333 SEVHTSD
+333 SEIHTSD

-357 GVLTR
+357 GILTR
-362 TGRGCFT
+362 TGRG
-369 KDALIRT
+369 
-376 PNAMKTI
+376 
-383 DSVVVGDEVLSED
+383 
-396 RMWHRVNKTM
+396 
-406 SYDICEDMIEFT
+406 
-418 YRCQGSSY
+418 
-426 KKYKNICTTDH
+426 
-437 KILVYKD
+437 
-444 GCRKYVCAD
+444 
-453 ELSVGSLLCCPKLKH
+453 
-468 EYDEEIVYDLNK
+468 
-480 YNVFGYEFDE
+480 
-490 NYIYEVVPTPAK
+490 
-502 YPYSPSELGRA
+502 
-513 GITSKAFALSVVNGK
+513 
-528 IGTNGKTKKS
+528 
-538 LADMF
+538 
-543 DNIPF
+543 
-548 KTMEDYSKY
+548 
-557 CKKHGFIRRR
+557 
-567 IPRYISMDYMWN
+567 
-579 AFVGLM
+579 
-585 YADGWTQRSNGI
+585 
-597 GLAINNTTKNGF
+597 
-609 NRYVFEKISQ
+609 
-619 RIGIPI
+619 
-625 YYNYAKNKNLIQMTM
+625 
-640 FSGILNAWFTTEFFK
+640 
-655 SKKGK
+655 
-660 QKTFNKDLLNQK
+660 
-672 KELLK
+672 
-677 WIYIGMMKA
+677 
-686 NGSSGKE
+686 
-693 YNKVC
+693 
-698 YDTTSLSLCGT
+698 
-709 YKTLHDIVDGSS
+709 
-721 PVSLDVRLAYDDVR
+721 
-735 GYKNAESYKLRTLNG
+735 
-750 GYHRNINKL
+750 
-759 VEDDEYWYLPVTS
+759 
-772 VEIHKNM
+772 
-779 TTTVYDMEVD
+779 
-789 GCHSYTINNIVV
+789 
-801 HNSCGAFIL
+801 SCGAFIL

-853 GQEPFVKASRE
+853 EQEPFVKASKE

-893 GEPYDEVNEVSKD
+893 GEPYDEVNDVSKD
-906 IDAYRDDK
+906 IDAYREDK
-914 KWGAYIS
+914 KWGVYIE

-984 WDIISKVFKSIGKPI
+984 WDIISRVFKSIGQPI

-1064 DFIARKPRTTGS
+1064 DFIARKPHTTGS

-1096 MSMFEFLGVTP
+1096 MAYFAFLGVSP

-1116 ISKKKIKPED
+1116 ISKKKIKPDD
-1126 FKKLEQGLRENWKKN
+1126 FANLEKSLRENWIKN
-1141 TGSDD
+1141 TGSED
-1146 GFDKMWSDMQAQMN
+1146 GFDKTWSDMQAQMA

-1173 DCLYGAYLKKNY
+1173 DCMYGAYLKKNY
-1185 PLHYYTVVFNIYD
+1185 PLHYYTVVFNIYGD
-1198 GNQEKTSKLTKEL
+1198 DKEKTSKLTKEL
-1211 KYFGINLK
+1211 NYFGIK
-1219 PGRFRSAKLEYSFDE
+1219 IKAGKFRSSRAEYSFDE
-1234 STRTIY
+1234 STKTIY

-1261 FMDFPTFTDL
+1261 FMDFPTFIDL

-1306 IVDKFFDRYKKTYVA
+1306 IVDKFFERYKKTYVA

-1330 LKAFEASS
+1330 LKAFEASL
-1338 PDEYLPLAERIQADR
+1338 PDEYLPLVKRIASDR
-1353 EYLGY
+1353 ELLGY
-1358 VSFTQP
+1358 ISFTQP
-1364 ELPKNFCY
+1364 ELPKPFVFVTEVN
-1372 VLAADT
+1372 A
-1378 KFTPRVTLYC
+1378 KFSPRATLYC
-1388 IATGKSIECKADKK
+1388 IATGKSIECKVDKK
-1402 FYGKHKFKADDILYC
+1402 IYGKRKFKADDVLYC
-1417 KKFQKRPNWRKTES
+1417 KKFQKRPNWRKTEN

-1442 LVEYDIVTS
+1442 LVDYDVVTA
-1451 KFT
+1451 KFA

>member
-1 MDRYN
+1 MNRYN

-21 VNVKIEDYAKRAIEL
+21 VNVKIEDYAKRAVEL

-43 TEHGSGGDIFEA
+43 TEHGSGGNIFEA

-120 LSDLTD
+120 LSDLMD
-126 NFDDDELFITSACM
+126 KFDGDELFITSACM
-140 AGLLRDEDATNQ
+140 AGLVRDEDAVNQ
-152 ILLPLVE
+152 ILIPLAE

-172 NEEHQIEINKK
+172 NEEHQVAINKK
-183 AIPFAKEY
+183 AISFAKEH

-221 NYGEEDSFILDYP
+221 NYGEEDTFILDYP

-241 RFEKQGVLTRPQI
+241 RFEKQGVLTKPQI
-254 VSAINNTLAFDACE
+254 ISAINNTLVFDNCE
-268 NINIDRTIKMPTI
+268 NIDINKKIKMPSI
-281 YAGKTE
+281 YKDKTE

-309 EVTPEERKK
+309 GSTSEERKK
-318 YAAECR
+318 YAEECR
-324 KEMQVIEET
+324 KEMKVIEET
-333 SEVHTSD
+333 SEIHTSD

-357 GVLTR
+357 GILTR
-362 TGRGCFT
+362 TGRG
-369 KDALIRT
+369 
-376 PNAMKTI
+376 
-383 DSVVVGDEVLSED
+383 
-396 RMWHRVNKTM
+396 
-406 SYDICEDMIEFT
+406 
-418 YRCQGSSY
+418 
-426 KKYKNICTTDH
+426 
-437 KILVYKD
+437 
-444 GCRKYVCAD
+444 
-453 ELSVGSLLCCPKLKH
+453 
-468 EYDEEIVYDLNK
+468 
-480 YNVFGYEFDE
+480 
-490 NYIYEVVPTPAK
+490 
-502 YPYSPSELGRA
+502 
-513 GITSKAFALSVVNGK
+513 
-528 IGTNGKTKKS
+528 
-538 LADMF
+538 
-543 DNIPF
+543 
-548 KTMEDYSKY
+548 
-557 CKKHGFIRRR
+557 
-567 IPRYISMDYMWN
+567 
-579 AFVGLM
+579 
-585 YADGWTQRSNGI
+585 
-597 GLAINNTTKNGF
+597 
-609 NRYVFEKISQ
+609 
-619 RIGIPI
+619 
-625 YYNYAKNKNLIQMTM
+625 
-640 FSGILNAWFTTEFFK
+640 
-655 SKKGK
+655 
-660 QKTFNKDLLNQK
+660 
-672 KELLK
+672 
-677 WIYIGMMKA
+677 
-686 NGSSGKE
+686 
-693 YNKVC
+693 
-698 YDTTSLSLCGT
+698 
-709 YKTLHDIVDGSS
+709 
-721 PVSLDVRLAYDDVR
+721 
-735 GYKNAESYKLRTLNG
+735 
-750 GYHRNINKL
+750 
-759 VEDDEYWYLPVTS
+759 
-772 VEIHKNM
+772 
-779 TTTVYDMEVD
+779 
-789 GCHSYTINNIVV
+789 
-801 HNSCGAFIL
+801 SCGAFIL

-826 PMYGERFMST
+826 PMFGERFMST

-853 GQEPFVKASRE
+853 EQEPFVKASRE
-864 LLGEDG
+864 LLGYNG
-870 CFPMLAYGT
+870 CYPMLAYGT

-893 GEPYDEVNEVSKD
+893 GEPYDEVNDVSKD
-906 IDAYRDDK
+906 IDEYRTDK
-914 KWGAYIS
+914 KWGSYIE
-921 ESQKYVG
+921 ESQRYVG

-940 LLMNCDIEEEVG
+940 LLMDCDIEEEVG

-984 WDIISKVFKSIGKPI
+984 WDIISKVFKSIGQPI
-999 MPVKR
+999 MPVKK

-1064 DFIARKPRTTGS
+1064 DFIARKPHTTGS
-1076 EALDKVLEPT
+1076 EALDRVLEPT

-1096 MSMFEFLGVTP
+1096 MCYFAFLGVSP

-1116 ISKKKIKPED
+1116 ISKKKIKPDD
-1126 FKKLEQGLRENWKKN
+1126 FANLEKSLRENWIKK
-1141 TGSDD
+1141 TGSED
-1146 GFDKMWSDMQAQMN
+1146 GFDKTWSDMQAQMA

-1185 PLHYYTVVFNIYD
+1185 PLHYYTVVFNIYGD
-1198 GNQEKTSKLTKEL
+1198 DKEKTSKLTKEL
-1211 KYFGINLK
+1211 KYFGINIK
-1219 PGRFRSAKLEYSFDE
+1219 AGKFRSSRAEYSFDE
-1234 STRTIY
+1234 STKTIY

-1306 IVDKFFDRYKKTYVA
+1306 IVYKFFDRYKKTYVT

-1330 LKAFEASS
+1330 LKAFEAAE
-1338 PDEYLPLAERIQADR
+1338 PDEYLPLAERIKLDR

-1364 ELPKNFCY
+1364 ELPKNFCFT
-1372 VLAADT
+1372 LTMDA
-1378 KFTPRVTLYC
+1378 KFAPRVTLYC
-1388 IATGKSIECKADKK
+1388 IATGKSIECKVDKK
-1402 FYGKHKFKADDILYC
+1402 FFAKHKFKADDVLYC
-1417 KKFQKRPNWRKTES
+1417 KRFQKRPNWRKTEN
-1431 GFEQTGTYCDC
+1431 GFEQTGTFCDC
-1442 LVEYDIVTS
+1442 LTEYDVVTL
-1451 KFT
+1451 KFA

>member
-21 VNVKIEDYAKRAIEL
+21 VNVKIEDYAKRAVEL

-55 REVCDKYGLDCKFG
+55 REVCDKYGLGCKFG
-69 MEGYIVPD
+69 MEGYIVPE

-85 YHIILIPKTNVA
+85 YHIILIPKTTVA

-120 LSDLTD
+120 LSDLTEK
-126 NFDDDELFITSACM
+126 FDGDELFITSACM
-140 AGLLRDEDATNQ
+140 AGLIRDEDAVKQ
-152 ILLPLVE
+152 ILIPLVE

-172 NEEHQIEINKK
+172 NEEHQVTINEK
-183 AIPFAKEY
+183 AISFAKEH

-221 NYGEEDSFILDYP
+221 NYGEEDTFILDYP
-234 TIDVMYS
+234 NIDVMYS
-241 RFEKQGVLTRPQI
+241 RFEKQGVLTKPQI
-254 VSAINNTLAFDACE
+254 IAAINNTLVFDSCE
-268 NINIDRTIKMPTI
+268 NIDINKKIKMPSI
-281 YAGKTE
+281 YKDKTE

-309 EVTPEERKK
+309 GSTSEERKK
-318 YAAECR
+318 YAEECR

-333 SEVHTSD
+333 SEIHTSD
-340 YFLLND
+340 YFLLNN

-357 GVLTR
+357 GILTR
-362 TGRGCFT
+362 TGRG
-369 KDALIRT
+369 
-376 PNAMKTI
+376 
-383 DSVVVGDEVLSED
+383 
-396 RMWHRVNKTM
+396 
-406 SYDICEDMIEFT
+406 
-418 YRCQGSSY
+418 
-426 KKYKNICTTDH
+426 
-437 KILVYKD
+437 
-444 GCRKYVCAD
+444 
-453 ELSVGSLLCCPKLKH
+453 
-468 EYDEEIVYDLNK
+468 
-480 YNVFGYEFDE
+480 
-490 NYIYEVVPTPAK
+490 
-502 YPYSPSELGRA
+502 
-513 GITSKAFALSVVNGK
+513 
-528 IGTNGKTKKS
+528 
-538 LADMF
+538 
-543 DNIPF
+543 
-548 KTMEDYSKY
+548 
-557 CKKHGFIRRR
+557 
-567 IPRYISMDYMWN
+567 
-579 AFVGLM
+579 
-585 YADGWTQRSNGI
+585 
-597 GLAINNTTKNGF
+597 
-609 NRYVFEKISQ
+609 
-619 RIGIPI
+619 
-625 YYNYAKNKNLIQMTM
+625 
-640 FSGILNAWFTTEFFK
+640 
-655 SKKGK
+655 
-660 QKTFNKDLLNQK
+660 
-672 KELLK
+672 
-677 WIYIGMMKA
+677 
-686 NGSSGKE
+686 
-693 YNKVC
+693 
-698 YDTTSLSLCGT
+698 
-709 YKTLHDIVDGSS
+709 
-721 PVSLDVRLAYDDVR
+721 
-735 GYKNAESYKLRTLNG
+735 
-750 GYHRNINKL
+750 
-759 VEDDEYWYLPVTS
+759 
-772 VEIHKNM
+772 
-779 TTTVYDMEVD
+779 
-789 GCHSYTINNIVV
+789 
-801 HNSCGAFIL
+801 SCGAFIL

-853 GQEPFVKASRE
+853 EQEPFVKASKE

-879 MGESEAFRNVCRSA
+879 MGESEALRNVCRSA

-914 KWGAYIS
+914 KWGYYIE

-940 LLMNCDIEEEVG
+940 LLMDCDIEEEVG

-984 WDIISKVFKSIGKPI
+984 WDIISRVFKSIGQPI
-999 MPVKR
+999 MPVKK

-1064 DFIARKPRTTGS
+1064 DFIARKPHTTGS

-1096 MSMFEFLGVTP
+1096 MSVFEFLGVTP

-1126 FKKLEQGLRENWKKN
+1126 FKKLEKRLCDNWTKN
-1141 TGSDD
+1141 TGSND
-1146 GFDKMWSDMQAQMN
+1146 GFDKMWSDMQAQIS

-1185 PLHYYTVVFNIYD
+1185 PLHYYTVVFNIYGD
-1198 GNQEKTSKLTKEL
+1198 DKEKTSKLTKEL
-1211 KYFGINLK
+1211 KYFGINIK
-1219 PGRFRSAKLEYSFDE
+1219 AGKFRSSRAEYSFDE

-1249 SADCADQLYSIR
+1249 SAECADQLYSIR

-1306 IVDKFFDRYKKTYVA
+1306 VVDKFFERYKKTYVA

-1330 LKAFEASS
+1330 LKSFESS
-1338 PDEYLPLAERIQADR
+1338 LPDEYLPLVQRIASDC
-1353 EYLGY
+1353 ELLGY

-1364 ELPKNFCY
+1364 ELPKPFTY
-1372 VLAADT
+1372 VLSCDA

-1388 IATGKSIECKADKK
+1388 IATGKSIECKVDKK
-1402 FYGKHKFKADDILYC
+1402 FYGKHKFKADDVLYC
-1417 KKFQKRPNWRKTES
+1417 KKFQKRPNWRKTEN

-1442 LVEYDIVTS
+1442 LVEYDVVTS
-1451 KFT
+1451 KFA

>member
-55 REVCDKYGLDCKFG
+55 REVCDKYGLGCKFG

-120 LSDLTD
+120 LSDLTGKF
-126 NFDDDELFITSACM
+126 NSDELFITSACM
-140 AGLLRDEDATNQ
+140 AGLIRDEDAVNQ
-152 ILLPLVE
+152 ILIPLVE

-172 NEEHQIEINKK
+172 NEEHQIAINGK
-183 AIPFAKEY
+183 AISFAKEH

-221 NYGEEDSFILDYP
+221 NYGEEDTFILDYP

-241 RFEKQGVLTRPQI
+241 RFEKQGVLTKPQI
-254 VSAINNTLAFDACE
+254 IAAINNTLVFDSCE
-268 NINIDRTIKMPTI
+268 NIDINKKIKMPSI
-281 YAGKTE
+281 YKDKTE

-309 EVTPEERKK
+309 GSTSEERKK
-318 YAAECR
+318 YAEECR
-324 KEMQVIEET
+324 KEMKVIDET
-333 SEVHTSD
+333 SEIHTSD

-357 GVLTR
+357 GILTR
-362 TGRGCFT
+362 TGRG
-369 KDALIRT
+369 
-376 PNAMKTI
+376 
-383 DSVVVGDEVLSED
+383 
-396 RMWHRVNKTM
+396 
-406 SYDICEDMIEFT
+406 
-418 YRCQGSSY
+418 
-426 KKYKNICTTDH
+426 
-437 KILVYKD
+437 
-444 GCRKYVCAD
+444 
-453 ELSVGSLLCCPKLKH
+453 
-468 EYDEEIVYDLNK
+468 
-480 YNVFGYEFDE
+480 
-490 NYIYEVVPTPAK
+490 
-502 YPYSPSELGRA
+502 
-513 GITSKAFALSVVNGK
+513 
-528 IGTNGKTKKS
+528 
-538 LADMF
+538 
-543 DNIPF
+543 
-548 KTMEDYSKY
+548 
-557 CKKHGFIRRR
+557 
-567 IPRYISMDYMWN
+567 
-579 AFVGLM
+579 
-585 YADGWTQRSNGI
+585 
-597 GLAINNTTKNGF
+597 
-609 NRYVFEKISQ
+609 
-619 RIGIPI
+619 
-625 YYNYAKNKNLIQMTM
+625 
-640 FSGILNAWFTTEFFK
+640 
-655 SKKGK
+655 
-660 QKTFNKDLLNQK
+660 
-672 KELLK
+672 
-677 WIYIGMMKA
+677 
-686 NGSSGKE
+686 
-693 YNKVC
+693 
-698 YDTTSLSLCGT
+698 
-709 YKTLHDIVDGSS
+709 
-721 PVSLDVRLAYDDVR
+721 
-735 GYKNAESYKLRTLNG
+735 
-750 GYHRNINKL
+750 
-759 VEDDEYWYLPVTS
+759 
-772 VEIHKNM
+772 
-779 TTTVYDMEVD
+779 
-789 GCHSYTINNIVV
+789 
-801 HNSCGAFIL
+801 SCGAFIL

-853 GQEPFVKASRE
+853 EQEPFVKASKE

-914 KWGAYIS
+914 KWGYYIE

-940 LLMNCDIEEEVG
+940 LLMDCDIEEEVG

-984 WDIISKVFKSIGKPI
+984 WDIISRVFKSIGQPI
-999 MPVKR
+999 MPVKK

-1064 DFIARKPRTTGS
+1064 DFIARKPHTTGS

-1096 MSMFEFLGVTP
+1096 MSVFEFLGVTP

-1126 FKKLEQGLRENWKKN
+1126 FKKLEKRLCDNWTKN
-1141 TGSDD
+1141 TGSND
-1146 GFDKMWSDMQAQMN
+1146 GFDKMWSDMQAQIS

-1185 PLHYYTVVFNIYD
+1185 PLHYYTVVFNIYGD
-1198 GNQEKTSKLTKEL
+1198 DKEKTSKLTKEL
-1211 KYFGINLK
+1211 KYFGINIK
-1219 PGRFRSAKLEYSFDE
+1219 AGKFRSSRAEYSFDE

-1249 SADCADQLYSIR
+1249 SADCAEQLYSIR

-1306 IVDKFFDRYKKTYVA
+1306 VVDKFFERYKKTYVA
-1321 KTKEARIAE
+1321 KTKESRIAE
-1330 LKAFEASS
+1330 LKSFEASL
-1338 PDEYLPLAERIQADR
+1338 PDEYLPLAERIASDR
-1353 EYLGY
+1353 ELLGY

-1364 ELPKNFCY
+1364 ELPKPFVY
-1372 VLAADT
+1372 VLSCDA

-1388 IATGKSIECKADKK
+1388 IATGKSIECKVDKK
-1402 FYGKHKFKADDILYC
+1402 FYNKHKFKADDILYC
-1417 KKFQKRPNWRKTES
+1417 KKFQKRPNWKKTEN

-1442 LVEYDIVTS
+1442 LVEYDVVTS
-1451 KFT
+1451 KFA

>member
-21 VNVKIEDYAKRAIEL
+21 VNVKIEDYAKRAVEL

-85 YHIILIPKTNVA
+85 YHIILIPKTNAA

-120 LSDLTD
+120 LSDLTGK
-126 NFDDDELFITSACM
+126 FDGDELFITSACM
-140 AGLLRDEDATNQ
+140 AGLIRDEDAVKQ
-152 ILLPLVE
+152 ILIPLVE

-172 NEEHQIEINKK
+172 NEEHQVAINEK
-183 AIPFAKEY
+183 AISFAKEH

-221 NYGEEDSFILDYP
+221 NYGEEDTFILDYP
-234 TIDVMYS
+234 SIDVMYS
-241 RFEKQGVLTRPQI
+241 RFEKQGVLTKPQI
-254 VSAINNTLAFDACE
+254 IAAINNTLVFDSCE
-268 NINIDRTIKMPTI
+268 NIDINKKIKMPSI
-281 YAGKTE
+281 YKDKTE

-309 EVTPEERKK
+309 GSTSEERKK
-318 YAAECR
+318 YAEECR

-333 SEVHTSD
+333 SEIHTSD

-357 GVLTR
+357 GILTR
-362 TGRGCFT
+362 TGRG
-369 KDALIRT
+369 
-376 PNAMKTI
+376 
-383 DSVVVGDEVLSED
+383 
-396 RMWHRVNKTM
+396 
-406 SYDICEDMIEFT
+406 
-418 YRCQGSSY
+418 
-426 KKYKNICTTDH
+426 
-437 KILVYKD
+437 
-444 GCRKYVCAD
+444 
-453 ELSVGSLLCCPKLKH
+453 
-468 EYDEEIVYDLNK
+468 
-480 YNVFGYEFDE
+480 
-490 NYIYEVVPTPAK
+490 
-502 YPYSPSELGRA
+502 
-513 GITSKAFALSVVNGK
+513 
-528 IGTNGKTKKS
+528 
-538 LADMF
+538 
-543 DNIPF
+543 
-548 KTMEDYSKY
+548 
-557 CKKHGFIRRR
+557 
-567 IPRYISMDYMWN
+567 
-579 AFVGLM
+579 
-585 YADGWTQRSNGI
+585 
-597 GLAINNTTKNGF
+597 
-609 NRYVFEKISQ
+609 
-619 RIGIPI
+619 
-625 YYNYAKNKNLIQMTM
+625 
-640 FSGILNAWFTTEFFK
+640 
-655 SKKGK
+655 
-660 QKTFNKDLLNQK
+660 
-672 KELLK
+672 
-677 WIYIGMMKA
+677 
-686 NGSSGKE
+686 
-693 YNKVC
+693 
-698 YDTTSLSLCGT
+698 
-709 YKTLHDIVDGSS
+709 
-721 PVSLDVRLAYDDVR
+721 
-735 GYKNAESYKLRTLNG
+735 
-750 GYHRNINKL
+750 
-759 VEDDEYWYLPVTS
+759 
-772 VEIHKNM
+772 
-779 TTTVYDMEVD
+779 
-789 GCHSYTINNIVV
+789 
-801 HNSCGAFIL
+801 SCGAFIL

-853 GQEPFVKASRE
+853 EQEPFVKASKE

-879 MGESEAFRNVCRSA
+879 MGESEALRNVCRSA

-906 IDAYRDDK
+906 IGAYRDDK
-914 KWGAYIS
+914 KWGYYIE

-940 LLMNCDIEEEVG
+940 LLMDCDIEEEVG

-984 WDIISKVFKSIGKPI
+984 WDIISRVFKSIGQPI
-999 MPVKR
+999 MPVKK

-1064 DFIARKPRTTGS
+1064 DFIARKPHTTGS

-1096 MSMFEFLGVTP
+1096 MSVFEFLGVTP

-1126 FKKLEQGLRENWKKN
+1126 FKKLEKRLCDNWTKN
-1141 TGSDD
+1141 TGSND
-1146 GFDKMWSDMQAQMN
+1146 GFDKMWSDMQAQIS

-1185 PLHYYTVVFNIYD
+1185 PLHYYTVVFNIYGD
-1198 GNQEKTSKLTKEL
+1198 DKEKTSKLTKEL
-1211 KYFGINLK
+1211 KYFGINIK
-1219 PGRFRSAKLEYSFDE
+1219 AGKFRSSRAEYSFDE

-1249 SADCADQLYSIR
+1249 SAECADQLYSIR

-1306 IVDKFFDRYKKTYVA
+1306 VVDKFFDRYKKTYVA

-1330 LKAFEASS
+1330 LKSFEESL
-1338 PDEYLPLAERIQADR
+1338 PDEYLPLVQRIASDR
-1353 EYLGY
+1353 ELLGY

-1388 IATGKSIECKADKK
+1388 IATGKSIECKVDKK

-1417 KKFQKRPNWRKTES
+1417 KKFQKRPNWKKTEN

-1442 LVEYDIVTS
+1442 LVEYDVVTS
-1451 KFT
+1451 KFA

>member
-21 VNVKIEDYAKRAIEL
+21 VNVKIEDYAKRAVEL

-55 REVCDKYGLDCKFG
+55 REVCDKYGLGCKFG
-69 MEGYIVPD
+69 MEGYIVPE
-77 PLEKDNRN
+77 PPEKDNRN

-120 LSDLTD
+120 LSDLTG
-126 NFDDDELFITSACM
+126 NFDSDELFITSACM
-140 AGLLRDEDATNQ
+140 AGLVRDEDVVNQ
-152 ILLPLVE
+152 ILIPLVE

-172 NEEHQIEINKK
+172 NEEHQIAINEK
-183 AIPFAKEY
+183 AISFAKEH

-221 NYGEEDSFILDYP
+221 NYGEEDTFILDYP
-234 TIDVMYS
+234 SIDVMYS
-241 RFEKQGVLTRPQI
+241 RFEKQGVLTKPQI
-254 VSAINNTLAFDACE
+254 IAAINNTLVFDSCE
-268 NINIDRTIKMPTI
+268 NIDINKKIKMPSI
-281 YAGKTE
+281 YKDKTE

-309 EVTPEERKK
+309 GSTSEERKK
-318 YAAECR
+318 YAEECR

-333 SEVHTSD
+333 SEIHTSD

-357 GVLTR
+357 GILTR
-362 TGRGCFT
+362 TGRG
-369 KDALIRT
+369 
-376 PNAMKTI
+376 
-383 DSVVVGDEVLSED
+383 
-396 RMWHRVNKTM
+396 
-406 SYDICEDMIEFT
+406 
-418 YRCQGSSY
+418 
-426 KKYKNICTTDH
+426 
-437 KILVYKD
+437 
-444 GCRKYVCAD
+444 
-453 ELSVGSLLCCPKLKH
+453 
-468 EYDEEIVYDLNK
+468 
-480 YNVFGYEFDE
+480 
-490 NYIYEVVPTPAK
+490 
-502 YPYSPSELGRA
+502 
-513 GITSKAFALSVVNGK
+513 
-528 IGTNGKTKKS
+528 
-538 LADMF
+538 
-543 DNIPF
+543 
-548 KTMEDYSKY
+548 
-557 CKKHGFIRRR
+557 
-567 IPRYISMDYMWN
+567 
-579 AFVGLM
+579 
-585 YADGWTQRSNGI
+585 
-597 GLAINNTTKNGF
+597 
-609 NRYVFEKISQ
+609 
-619 RIGIPI
+619 
-625 YYNYAKNKNLIQMTM
+625 
-640 FSGILNAWFTTEFFK
+640 
-655 SKKGK
+655 
-660 QKTFNKDLLNQK
+660 
-672 KELLK
+672 
-677 WIYIGMMKA
+677 
-686 NGSSGKE
+686 
-693 YNKVC
+693 
-698 YDTTSLSLCGT
+698 
-709 YKTLHDIVDGSS
+709 
-721 PVSLDVRLAYDDVR
+721 
-735 GYKNAESYKLRTLNG
+735 
-750 GYHRNINKL
+750 
-759 VEDDEYWYLPVTS
+759 
-772 VEIHKNM
+772 
-779 TTTVYDMEVD
+779 
-789 GCHSYTINNIVV
+789 
-801 HNSCGAFIL
+801 SCGAFIL

-853 GQEPFVKASRE
+853 EQEPFVKASKE

-906 IDAYRDDK
+906 IGAYRDDK
-914 KWGAYIS
+914 KWGYYIE

-940 LLMNCDIEEEVG
+940 LLMDCDIEEEVG

-984 WDIISKVFKSIGKPI
+984 WDIISKVFKSIGQPI
-999 MPVKR
+999 MPVKK

-1050 FVGAIRPNFAPQRD
+1050 FVASIRPNFAPQRD
-1064 DFIARKPRTTGS
+1064 DFIARKPHTTGS
-1076 EALDKVLEPT
+1076 KELDKVLEST
-1086 GHRVIFQESL
+1086 GHRVLFQENL
-1096 MSMFEFLGVTP
+1096 MSYFDWLGVTP
-1107 AESIGLIKK
+1107 ADSIGIIKK

-1126 FKKLEQGLRENWKKN
+1126 FKELEGNLRKRWVENVG
-1141 TGSDD
+1141 TDE
-1146 GFDKMWSDMQAQMN
+1146 GFDKTWSDMQAQMA
-1160 YGFNSPHGAATAL
+1160 YGFNCIAGNTILKRESNGGYTPTVDEMYNIMNSREYAMKTGHKNLHSKYKTYGYGNAFSMFDDGKIRPNRIVDIHPAGIRPTFKVTTKTGCSIVCTDKHNFPTPNGKKPLSELKVGDVLYCMGTYEKKPFDTTLTDGDFENNHPKSGQQGFQRRENGCSVLYDRFREEHVKNQCRCENCGKIYDGELRFEVHHKDFNRKNNNTENYQWLCCNCHKSIHYKHGRTVKYQNGINSYLDEIVSIEPDVLQQVYDIEMADPAHNFISESGLVTANSPHGAATAL

-1185 PLHYYTVVFNIYD
+1185 PLHYYTVVFNIYGD
-1198 GNQEKTSKLTKEL
+1198 DKEKTSKLTKEL
-1211 KYFGINLK
+1211 KYFGINIK
-1219 PGRFRSAKLEYSFDE
+1219 AGKFRSSRAEYSFDE

-1249 SADCADQLYSIR
+1249 SAECADQLYSIR

-1306 IVDKFFDRYKKTYVA
+1306 VVDKFFDRYKKTYVA

-1330 LKAFEASS
+1330 LKSFEESL
-1338 PDEYLPLAERIQADR
+1338 PDEYLPLVQRIASDR
-1353 EYLGY
+1353 ELLGY

-1364 ELPKNFCY
+1364 ELPKNFCFI
-1372 VLAADT
+1372 LAIDA
-1378 KFTPRVTLYC
+1378 KFTPRATLYC
-1388 IATGKSIECKADKK
+1388 IATGKSIECKVDKK

-1417 KKFQKRPNWRKTES
+1417 KKFQKRPNWKKTEN

-1442 LVEYDIVTS
+1442 LVDYDVVTS
-1451 KFT
+1451 KFA

>member
-21 VNVKIEDYAKRAIEL
+21 VNVKIEDYAKRAVEL

-55 REVCDKYGLDCKFG
+55 REVCDKYGLGCKFG
-69 MEGYIVPD
+69 MEGYIVPE

-120 LSDLTD
+120 LSDLTGK
-126 NFDDDELFITSACM
+126 FDGDELFITSACM
-140 AGLLRDEDATNQ
+140 AGLVRDEDAVKK
-152 ILLPLVE
+152 ILIPLVE

-172 NEEHQIEINKK
+172 NEEHQVAINEK
-183 AIPFAKEY
+183 AISFAKEH

-221 NYGEEDSFILDYP
+221 NYGEEDTFILDYP
-234 TIDVMYS
+234 NIDVMYS
-241 RFEKQGVLTRPQI
+241 RFEKQGVLTKPQI
-254 VSAINNTLAFDACE
+254 IAAINNTLVFDNCE
-268 NINIDRTIKMPTI
+268 NIDINKKIKMPSI
-281 YAGKTE
+281 YKDKTE

-309 EVTPEERKK
+309 GSTSEERKK
-318 YAAECR
+318 YAEECR

-333 SEVHTSD
+333 SEIHTSD

-357 GVLTR
+357 GILTR
-362 TGRGCFT
+362 TGRG
-369 KDALIRT
+369 
-376 PNAMKTI
+376 
-383 DSVVVGDEVLSED
+383 
-396 RMWHRVNKTM
+396 
-406 SYDICEDMIEFT
+406 
-418 YRCQGSSY
+418 
-426 KKYKNICTTDH
+426 
-437 KILVYKD
+437 
-444 GCRKYVCAD
+444 
-453 ELSVGSLLCCPKLKH
+453 
-468 EYDEEIVYDLNK
+468 
-480 YNVFGYEFDE
+480 
-490 NYIYEVVPTPAK
+490 
-502 YPYSPSELGRA
+502 
-513 GITSKAFALSVVNGK
+513 
-528 IGTNGKTKKS
+528 
-538 LADMF
+538 
-543 DNIPF
+543 
-548 KTMEDYSKY
+548 
-557 CKKHGFIRRR
+557 
-567 IPRYISMDYMWN
+567 
-579 AFVGLM
+579 
-585 YADGWTQRSNGI
+585 
-597 GLAINNTTKNGF
+597 
-609 NRYVFEKISQ
+609 
-619 RIGIPI
+619 
-625 YYNYAKNKNLIQMTM
+625 
-640 FSGILNAWFTTEFFK
+640 
-655 SKKGK
+655 
-660 QKTFNKDLLNQK
+660 
-672 KELLK
+672 
-677 WIYIGMMKA
+677 
-686 NGSSGKE
+686 
-693 YNKVC
+693 
-698 YDTTSLSLCGT
+698 
-709 YKTLHDIVDGSS
+709 
-721 PVSLDVRLAYDDVR
+721 
-735 GYKNAESYKLRTLNG
+735 
-750 GYHRNINKL
+750 
-759 VEDDEYWYLPVTS
+759 
-772 VEIHKNM
+772 
-779 TTTVYDMEVD
+779 
-789 GCHSYTINNIVV
+789 
-801 HNSCGAFIL
+801 SCGAFIL

-853 GQEPFVKASRE
+853 EQEPFVKASKE

-879 MGESEAFRNVCRSA
+879 MGESEALRNVCRSA

-914 KWGAYIS
+914 KWGYYIE

-940 LLMNCDIEEEVG
+940 LLMDCDIEEEVG

-984 WDIISKVFKSIGKPI
+984 WDIISKVFKSIGQPI
-999 MPVKR
+999 MPVKK

-1064 DFIARKPRTTGS
+1064 DFIARKPHTTGS

-1096 MSMFEFLGVTP
+1096 MSVFEFLGVTP

-1126 FKKLEQGLRENWKKN
+1126 FKKLEKRLCDNWTKN
-1141 TGSDD
+1141 TGSND
-1146 GFDKMWSDMQAQMN
+1146 GFDKMWSDMQAQIS

-1185 PLHYYTVVFNIYD
+1185 PLHYYTVVFNIYGD
-1198 GNQEKTSKLTKEL
+1198 DKEKTSKLTKEL
-1211 KYFGINLK
+1211 KYFGINIK
-1219 PGRFRSAKLEYSFDE
+1219 AGKFRSSRAEYSFDE

-1306 IVDKFFDRYKKTYVA
+1306 VVDKFFDRYKKTYVA

-1330 LKAFEASS
+1330 LKSFEASL
-1338 PDEYLPLAERIQADR
+1338 PDEYLPLVQRIASDR
-1353 EYLGY
+1353 ELLGY

-1364 ELPKNFCY
+1364 ELPKNFCF
-1372 VLAADT
+1372 VLAIDA
-1378 KFTPRVTLYC
+1378 KYTPRVTLYC
-1388 IATGKSIECKADKK
+1388 IATGKSIECKVDKK

-1417 KKFQKRPNWRKTES
+1417 KKFQKRPNWKKTEN

-1442 LVEYDIVTS
+1442 LVEYDVVTS
-1451 KFT
+1451 KFA

>member
-21 VNVKIEDYAKRAIEL
+21 VNVKIEDYAKRAVEL
-36 GEKNIFS
+36 REKNIFT
-43 TEHGSGGDIFEA
+43 TEHGSGGDIYEA
-55 REVCDKYGLDCKFG
+55 RDICDKYSLNCKFG

-120 LSDLTD
+120 LSDLTEK
-126 NFDDDELFITSACM
+126 FDDDELFITSACM
-140 AGLLRDEDATNQ
+140 AGLVRDEDVVKQ
-152 ILLPLVE
+152 ILIPLVE

-172 NEEHQIEINKK
+172 NEEHQITINQR
-183 AIPFAKEY
+183 AISFAKEH

-221 NYGEEDSFILDYP
+221 NYGKEDTFILDYP
-234 TIDVMYS
+234 SIDAIYS
-241 RFEKQGVLTRPQI
+241 RFEKQGVLTKPQI
-254 VSAINNTLAFDACE
+254 ISAINNTLALDVCE
-268 NINIDRTIKMPTI
+268 NIDINRNIKMPTI
-281 YAGKTE
+281 YGGKTE
-287 EEKIVILKDIV
+287 KEKIVILKDIV

-309 EVTPEERKK
+309 GATSEERKK
-318 YAAECR
+318 YAEECR

-333 SEVHTSD
+333 SEIHTSD

-357 GVLTR
+357 GILTR
-362 TGRGCFT
+362 TGRG
-369 KDALIRT
+369 
-376 PNAMKTI
+376 
-383 DSVVVGDEVLSED
+383 
-396 RMWHRVNKTM
+396 
-406 SYDICEDMIEFT
+406 
-418 YRCQGSSY
+418 
-426 KKYKNICTTDH
+426 
-437 KILVYKD
+437 
-444 GCRKYVCAD
+444 
-453 ELSVGSLLCCPKLKH
+453 
-468 EYDEEIVYDLNK
+468 
-480 YNVFGYEFDE
+480 
-490 NYIYEVVPTPAK
+490 
-502 YPYSPSELGRA
+502 
-513 GITSKAFALSVVNGK
+513 
-528 IGTNGKTKKS
+528 
-538 LADMF
+538 
-543 DNIPF
+543 
-548 KTMEDYSKY
+548 
-557 CKKHGFIRRR
+557 
-567 IPRYISMDYMWN
+567 
-579 AFVGLM
+579 
-585 YADGWTQRSNGI
+585 
-597 GLAINNTTKNGF
+597 
-609 NRYVFEKISQ
+609 
-619 RIGIPI
+619 
-625 YYNYAKNKNLIQMTM
+625 
-640 FSGILNAWFTTEFFK
+640 
-655 SKKGK
+655 
-660 QKTFNKDLLNQK
+660 
-672 KELLK
+672 
-677 WIYIGMMKA
+677 
-686 NGSSGKE
+686 
-693 YNKVC
+693 
-698 YDTTSLSLCGT
+698 
-709 YKTLHDIVDGSS
+709 
-721 PVSLDVRLAYDDVR
+721 
-735 GYKNAESYKLRTLNG
+735 
-750 GYHRNINKL
+750 
-759 VEDDEYWYLPVTS
+759 
-772 VEIHKNM
+772 
-779 TTTVYDMEVD
+779 
-789 GCHSYTINNIVV
+789 
-801 HNSCGAFIL
+801 SCGAFIL

-853 GQEPFVKASRE
+853 EQEPFVKASKE

-893 GEPYDEVNEVSKD
+893 GEPYDEVNDVSKD
-906 IDAYRDDK
+906 IDAYRNDK
-914 KWGAYIS
+914 KWGTYIE

-984 WDIISKVFKSIGKPI
+984 WDIISRVFKSIGQPI
-999 MPVKR
+999 MPVKK

-1064 DFIARKPRTTGS
+1064 DFIARKPHTTGS

-1096 MSMFEFLGVTP
+1096 MAYFAFLGVSP

-1116 ISKKKIKPED
+1116 ISKKKIKPDD
-1126 FKKLEQGLRENWKKN
+1126 FANLEKSLRENWIKN
-1141 TGSDD
+1141 TGSED
-1146 GFDKMWSDMQAQMN
+1146 GFDKTWSDMQAQMA

-1185 PLHYYTVVFNIYD
+1185 PLHYYTVVFNIYGD
-1198 GNQEKTSKLTKEL
+1198 DKEKTSKLTKEL
-1211 KYFGINLK
+1211 NYFGIK
-1219 PGRFRSAKLEYSFDE
+1219 IKAGKFRSSRAEYSFDE
-1234 STRTIY
+1234 STKTIY

-1306 IVDKFFDRYKKTYVA
+1306 IVDKFFERYKKTYVA

-1330 LKAFEASS
+1330 LKEFETSL
-1338 PDEYLPLAERIQADR
+1338 PDEYLPLVQRIASDR
-1353 EYLGY
+1353 ELLGY

-1372 VLAADT
+1372 VLAIDA
-1378 KFTPRVTLYC
+1378 KFTPRATLYC
-1388 IATGKSIECKADKK
+1388 IATGKSIECKVDKK
-1402 FYGKHKFKADDILYC
+1402 IYGKRKFKADDVLYC
-1417 KKFQKRPNWRKTES
+1417 KKFQKLPNWRKTEN

-1442 LVEYDIVTS
+1442 LVDYDVVTA
-1451 KFT
+1451 KFA

>member
-21 VNVKIEDYAKRAIEL
+21 VNVKIEDYAKRAVEL

-120 LSDLTD
+120 LSDLTGK
-126 NFDDDELFITSACM
+126 FDGDELFITSACM
-140 AGLLRDEDATNQ
+140 AGLIRDEDAVKQ
-152 ILLPLVE
+152 ILIPLVE

-172 NEEHQIEINKK
+172 NEEHQVAINEK
-183 AIPFAKEY
+183 AISFAKEH

-221 NYGEEDSFILDYP
+221 NYGEEDTFILDYP
-234 TIDVMYS
+234 NIDVMYS
-241 RFEKQGVLTRPQI
+241 RFEKQGVLTKPQI
-254 VSAINNTLAFDACE
+254 IAAINNTLVFDSCE
-268 NINIDRTIKMPTI
+268 NIDINKKIKMPSI
-281 YAGKTE
+281 YKDKTE

-309 EVTPEERKK
+309 GSTSEERKK
-318 YAAECR
+318 YAEECR

-333 SEVHTSD
+333 SEIHTSD

-357 GVLTR
+357 GILTR
-362 TGRGCFT
+362 TGRG
-369 KDALIRT
+369 
-376 PNAMKTI
+376 
-383 DSVVVGDEVLSED
+383 
-396 RMWHRVNKTM
+396 
-406 SYDICEDMIEFT
+406 
-418 YRCQGSSY
+418 
-426 KKYKNICTTDH
+426 
-437 KILVYKD
+437 
-444 GCRKYVCAD
+444 
-453 ELSVGSLLCCPKLKH
+453 
-468 EYDEEIVYDLNK
+468 
-480 YNVFGYEFDE
+480 
-490 NYIYEVVPTPAK
+490 
-502 YPYSPSELGRA
+502 
-513 GITSKAFALSVVNGK
+513 
-528 IGTNGKTKKS
+528 
-538 LADMF
+538 
-543 DNIPF
+543 
-548 KTMEDYSKY
+548 
-557 CKKHGFIRRR
+557 
-567 IPRYISMDYMWN
+567 
-579 AFVGLM
+579 
-585 YADGWTQRSNGI
+585 
-597 GLAINNTTKNGF
+597 
-609 NRYVFEKISQ
+609 
-619 RIGIPI
+619 
-625 YYNYAKNKNLIQMTM
+625 
-640 FSGILNAWFTTEFFK
+640 
-655 SKKGK
+655 
-660 QKTFNKDLLNQK
+660 
-672 KELLK
+672 
-677 WIYIGMMKA
+677 
-686 NGSSGKE
+686 
-693 YNKVC
+693 
-698 YDTTSLSLCGT
+698 
-709 YKTLHDIVDGSS
+709 
-721 PVSLDVRLAYDDVR
+721 
-735 GYKNAESYKLRTLNG
+735 
-750 GYHRNINKL
+750 
-759 VEDDEYWYLPVTS
+759 
-772 VEIHKNM
+772 
-779 TTTVYDMEVD
+779 
-789 GCHSYTINNIVV
+789 
-801 HNSCGAFIL
+801 SCGAFIL

-853 GQEPFVKASRE
+853 EQEPFVKASKE

-879 MGESEAFRNVCRSA
+879 MGESEALRNVCRSA

-906 IDAYRDDK
+906 IGAYRDDK
-914 KWGAYIS
+914 KWGYYIE

-940 LLMNCDIEEEVG
+940 LLMDCDIEEEVG

-984 WDIISKVFKSIGKPI
+984 WDIISRVFKSIGQPI
-999 MPVKR
+999 MPVKK
-1004 LLENIDEDTWKL
+1004 LLENIDKDTWKL

-1050 FVGAIRPNFAPQRD
+1050 FVASIRPNFAPQRD
-1064 DFIARKPRTTGS
+1064 DFIARKPHTTGS
-1076 EALDKVLEPT
+1076 KELDKVLEST
-1086 GHRVIFQESL
+1086 GHRVLFQENL
-1096 MSMFEFLGVTP
+1096 MSYFDWLGVTP
-1107 AESIGLIKK
+1107 ADSIGIIKK

-1126 FKKLEQGLRENWKKN
+1126 FKELEGNLRKRWVENVG
-1141 TGSDD
+1141 TDE
-1146 GFDKMWSDMQAQMN
+1146 GFDKTWSDMQAQMA
-1160 YGFNSPHGAATAL
+1160 YGFNCIAGNTILKRESNGGYIPAVDEMYNIMNSREYAIKTGHKNLHSKYRTYGYGNAFSMFDDGKIRPNRIVDIHPAGIRPTFKVTTKTGCSIVCTDKHNFPTPNGKKPLSELKVGDFLYCMGMYEKKPYGINSYLDEIVSIEPDALQQVYDIEMADPAHNFISESGLVTANSPHGAATAL

-1185 PLHYYTVVFNIYD
+1185 PLHYYTVVFNIYGD
-1198 GNQEKTSKLTKEL
+1198 DKEKTSKLTKEL
-1211 KYFGINLK
+1211 KYFGINIK
-1219 PGRFRSAKLEYSFDE
+1219 AGKFRSSRAEYSFDE

-1271 LVYLRENTTVDARQI
+1271 LVYLRESTTVDARQI

-1306 IVDKFFDRYKKTYVA
+1306 VVDKFFDRYKKTYVA

-1330 LKAFEASS
+1330 LKSFEESL
-1338 PDEYLPLAERIQADR
+1338 PDEYLPLTEQLKSDI

-1358 VSFTQP
+1358 LSTIRTD
-1364 ELPKNFCY
+1364 LPKNYCF
-1372 VLAADT
+1372 VLEVND
-1378 KFTPRVTLYC
+1378 KYYPKLLIYC
-1388 IATGKSIECKADKK
+1388 LATGKTINCKVDKTFYRKNKIKYGDVIYCYK
-1402 FYGKHKFKADDILYC
+1402 FS
-1417 KKFQKRPNWRKTES
+1417 KRPDWRKIDG
-1431 GFEQTGTYCDC
+1431 GFEKTGNFSDC
-1442 LVEYDIVTS
+1442 LDSYAIKNGVI
-1451 KFT
+1451 

>member
-21 VNVKIEDYAKRAIEL
+21 VNVKIEDYAKRAVEL
-36 GEKNIFS
+36 GEKNIFT

-77 PLEKDNRN
+77 PLEKDNKN

-120 LSDLTD
+120 LSDLTEK
-126 NFDDDELFITSACM
+126 FDSDELFITSACM
-140 AGLLRDEDATNQ
+140 AGLVRDEDVVKQ
-152 ILLPLVE
+152 ILIPLVE

-172 NEEHQIEINKK
+172 NEEHQIAINEK
-183 AIPFAKEY
+183 AISFAKEHS
-191 GLDIIAANDSHYIYP
+191 LDVIAANDSHYIYP
-206 EQAKERLEF
+206 QQAKERLEF

-221 NYGEEDSFILDYP
+221 NYGEEDTFILDYP
-234 TIDVMYS
+234 SIDTMYS
-241 RFEKQGVLTRPQI
+241 RFEKQGVLTKPQI
-254 VSAINNTLAFDACE
+254 ISAINNTLAFDVCE
-268 NINIDRTIKMPTI
+268 NIDINRDIKMPTI
-281 YAGKTE
+281 YDGKTE
-287 EEKIVILKDIV
+287 KEKIIILKDIV

-309 EVTPEERKK
+309 GATSEERKK
-318 YAAECR
+318 YAEECR

-333 SEVHTSD
+333 REIHTSD

-357 GVLTR
+357 GILTR
-362 TGRGCFT
+362 TGRG
-369 KDALIRT
+369 
-376 PNAMKTI
+376 
-383 DSVVVGDEVLSED
+383 
-396 RMWHRVNKTM
+396 
-406 SYDICEDMIEFT
+406 
-418 YRCQGSSY
+418 
-426 KKYKNICTTDH
+426 
-437 KILVYKD
+437 
-444 GCRKYVCAD
+444 
-453 ELSVGSLLCCPKLKH
+453 
-468 EYDEEIVYDLNK
+468 
-480 YNVFGYEFDE
+480 
-490 NYIYEVVPTPAK
+490 
-502 YPYSPSELGRA
+502 
-513 GITSKAFALSVVNGK
+513 
-528 IGTNGKTKKS
+528 
-538 LADMF
+538 
-543 DNIPF
+543 
-548 KTMEDYSKY
+548 
-557 CKKHGFIRRR
+557 
-567 IPRYISMDYMWN
+567 
-579 AFVGLM
+579 
-585 YADGWTQRSNGI
+585 
-597 GLAINNTTKNGF
+597 
-609 NRYVFEKISQ
+609 
-619 RIGIPI
+619 
-625 YYNYAKNKNLIQMTM
+625 
-640 FSGILNAWFTTEFFK
+640 
-655 SKKGK
+655 
-660 QKTFNKDLLNQK
+660 
-672 KELLK
+672 
-677 WIYIGMMKA
+677 
-686 NGSSGKE
+686 
-693 YNKVC
+693 
-698 YDTTSLSLCGT
+698 
-709 YKTLHDIVDGSS
+709 
-721 PVSLDVRLAYDDVR
+721 
-735 GYKNAESYKLRTLNG
+735 
-750 GYHRNINKL
+750 
-759 VEDDEYWYLPVTS
+759 
-772 VEIHKNM
+772 
-779 TTTVYDMEVD
+779 
-789 GCHSYTINNIVV
+789 
-801 HNSCGAFIL
+801 SCGAFIL

-853 GQEPFVKASRE
+853 EQEPFVKASKE

-893 GEPYDEVNEVSKD
+893 GEPYDEVNDVSKD
-906 IDAYRDDK
+906 IDAYREDK
-914 KWGAYIS
+914 KWGVYIE

-984 WDIISKVFKSIGKPI
+984 WDIISRVFKSIGRPI
-999 MPVKR
+999 MPVKK

-1064 DFIARKPRTTGS
+1064 DFIARKPHTTGS
-1076 EALDKVLEPT
+1076 EALDRVLEPT

-1096 MSMFEFLGVTP
+1096 MSVFEFLGVTP

-1126 FKKLEQGLRENWKKN
+1126 FKKLEQRLRNNWKKN

-1146 GFDKMWSDMQAQMN
+1146 GFDKMWSDMQAQIS

-1185 PLHYYTVVFNIYD
+1185 PLHYYTVVFNIYGD
-1198 GNQEKTSKLTKEL
+1198 DKEKTSKLTKEL
-1211 KYFGINLK
+1211 KYFGINIRAGK
-1219 PGRFRSAKLEYSFDE
+1219 FRSSRAEYSFDE

-1306 IVDKFFDRYKKTYVA
+1306 IVDKFFERYKKTYVA

-1330 LKAFEASS
+1330 LKAFEASL
-1338 PDEYLPLAERIQADR
+1338 PDEYLPLVQRIASDR
-1353 EYLGY
+1353 ELLGY
-1358 VSFTQP
+1358 ISFTQP

-1372 VLAADT
+1372 VLAIDS
-1378 KFTPRVTLYC
+1378 KFTPRATLYC
-1388 IATGKSIECKADKK
+1388 IATGKSIECKIDKK
-1402 FYGKHKFKADDILYC
+1402 IYGKRKFKADDVLYC
-1417 KKFQKRPNWRKTES
+1417 KKFQKRPNWRKTEN

-1451 KFT
+1451 KFA

>member
-21 VNVKIEDYAKRAIEL
+21 VNVKIEDYAKRAVEL

-55 REVCDKYGLDCKFG
+55 REVCDKYGLGCKFG
-69 MEGYIVPD
+69 MEGYIVPE

-120 LSDLTD
+120 LSDLTGK
-126 NFDDDELFITSACM
+126 FDGDELFITSACM
-140 AGLLRDEDATNQ
+140 AGLVRDEDAVKQ
-152 ILLPLVE
+152 ILIPLVE

-172 NEEHQIEINKK
+172 NEEHQVAINEK
-183 AIPFAKEY
+183 AISFAKEH

-221 NYGEEDSFILDYP
+221 NYGEEDTFILDYP
-234 TIDVMYS
+234 NIDVMYS
-241 RFEKQGVLTRPQI
+241 RFEKQGVLTKPQI
-254 VSAINNTLAFDACE
+254 IAAINNTLVFDSCE
-268 NINIDRTIKMPTI
+268 NIDINKKIKMPSI
-281 YAGKTE
+281 YKDKTE

-309 EVTPEERKK
+309 GSTSEERKK
-318 YAAECR
+318 YAEECR

-333 SEVHTSD
+333 SEIHTSD

-357 GVLTR
+357 GILTR
-362 TGRGCFT
+362 TGRG
-369 KDALIRT
+369 
-376 PNAMKTI
+376 
-383 DSVVVGDEVLSED
+383 
-396 RMWHRVNKTM
+396 
-406 SYDICEDMIEFT
+406 
-418 YRCQGSSY
+418 
-426 KKYKNICTTDH
+426 
-437 KILVYKD
+437 
-444 GCRKYVCAD
+444 
-453 ELSVGSLLCCPKLKH
+453 
-468 EYDEEIVYDLNK
+468 
-480 YNVFGYEFDE
+480 
-490 NYIYEVVPTPAK
+490 
-502 YPYSPSELGRA
+502 
-513 GITSKAFALSVVNGK
+513 
-528 IGTNGKTKKS
+528 
-538 LADMF
+538 
-543 DNIPF
+543 
-548 KTMEDYSKY
+548 
-557 CKKHGFIRRR
+557 
-567 IPRYISMDYMWN
+567 
-579 AFVGLM
+579 
-585 YADGWTQRSNGI
+585 
-597 GLAINNTTKNGF
+597 
-609 NRYVFEKISQ
+609 
-619 RIGIPI
+619 
-625 YYNYAKNKNLIQMTM
+625 
-640 FSGILNAWFTTEFFK
+640 
-655 SKKGK
+655 
-660 QKTFNKDLLNQK
+660 
-672 KELLK
+672 
-677 WIYIGMMKA
+677 
-686 NGSSGKE
+686 
-693 YNKVC
+693 
-698 YDTTSLSLCGT
+698 
-709 YKTLHDIVDGSS
+709 
-721 PVSLDVRLAYDDVR
+721 
-735 GYKNAESYKLRTLNG
+735 
-750 GYHRNINKL
+750 
-759 VEDDEYWYLPVTS
+759 
-772 VEIHKNM
+772 
-779 TTTVYDMEVD
+779 
-789 GCHSYTINNIVV
+789 
-801 HNSCGAFIL
+801 SCGAFIL

-853 GQEPFVKASRE
+853 EQEPFVKASKE

-879 MGESEAFRNVCRSA
+879 MGESEALRNVCRSA

-914 KWGAYIS
+914 RWGRYIE

-940 LLMNCDIEEEVG
+940 LLMDCDIEEEVG

-984 WDIISKVFKSIGKPI
+984 WDIISRVFKSIGQPI
-999 MPVKR
+999 MPVKK

-1064 DFIARKPRTTGS
+1064 DFIARKPHTTGS

-1096 MSMFEFLGVTP
+1096 MSVFEFLGVTP

-1126 FKKLEQGLRENWKKN
+1126 FKKLEKRLCDNWTKN
-1141 TGSDD
+1141 TGSND
-1146 GFDKMWSDMQAQMN
+1146 GFEKMWSDMQAQIS

-1185 PLHYYTVVFNIYD
+1185 PLHYYTVVFNIYGD
-1198 GNQEKTSKLTKEL
+1198 DKEKTSKLTKEL
-1211 KYFGINLK
+1211 KYFGINIK
-1219 PGRFRSAKLEYSFDE
+1219 AGKFRSSRAEYSFDE

-1249 SADCADQLYSIR
+1249 SADCAEQLYSIR

-1271 LVYLRENTTVDARQI
+1271 LVYLRENTSVDARQI

-1297 FGKNKKLLA
+1297 FGKNKKLLSV
-1306 IVDKFFDRYKKTYVA
+1306 VDKFFERYKKTYVA

-1330 LKAFEASS
+1330 LKAFEASI
-1338 PDEYLPLAERIQADR
+1338 PDEYLPLAERIQADVD
-1353 EYLGY
+1353 YVGY

-1364 ELPKNFCY
+1364 ELPKPFVY
-1372 VLAADT
+1372 VLAADA

-1388 IATGKSIECKADKK
+1388 IATGKSIECKVDKK
-1402 FYGKHKFKADDILYC
+1402 FYSKHKFKADDILYC
-1417 KKFQKRPNWRKTES
+1417 KKFQKRPNWKKTEN

-1442 LVEYDIVTS
+1442 LVEYDVVTS
-1451 KFT
+1451 KFA

>member
-21 VNVKIEDYAKRAIEL
+21 VNVKIEDYAKRAVEL

-120 LSDLTD
+120 LSDLTGK
-126 NFDDDELFITSACM
+126 FDGDELFITSACM
-140 AGLLRDEDATNQ
+140 AGLVRDEDAVKQ
-152 ILLPLVE
+152 ILIPLVE

-172 NEEHQIEINKK
+172 NEEHQVAINEK
-183 AIPFAKEY
+183 AISFAKEH

-221 NYGEEDSFILDYP
+221 NYGEEDTFILDYP
-234 TIDVMYS
+234 NIDVMYS
-241 RFEKQGVLTRPQI
+241 RFEKQGVLTKPQI
-254 VSAINNTLAFDACE
+254 IAAINNTLVFDSCE
-268 NINIDRTIKMPTI
+268 NIDINKKIKMPSI
-281 YAGKTE
+281 YKDKTE

-309 EVTPEERKK
+309 GSTSEERKK
-318 YAAECR
+318 YAEECR

-333 SEVHTSD
+333 SEIHTSD

-357 GVLTR
+357 GILTR
-362 TGRGCFT
+362 TGRG
-369 KDALIRT
+369 
-376 PNAMKTI
+376 
-383 DSVVVGDEVLSED
+383 
-396 RMWHRVNKTM
+396 
-406 SYDICEDMIEFT
+406 
-418 YRCQGSSY
+418 
-426 KKYKNICTTDH
+426 
-437 KILVYKD
+437 
-444 GCRKYVCAD
+444 
-453 ELSVGSLLCCPKLKH
+453 
-468 EYDEEIVYDLNK
+468 
-480 YNVFGYEFDE
+480 
-490 NYIYEVVPTPAK
+490 
-502 YPYSPSELGRA
+502 
-513 GITSKAFALSVVNGK
+513 
-528 IGTNGKTKKS
+528 
-538 LADMF
+538 
-543 DNIPF
+543 
-548 KTMEDYSKY
+548 
-557 CKKHGFIRRR
+557 
-567 IPRYISMDYMWN
+567 
-579 AFVGLM
+579 
-585 YADGWTQRSNGI
+585 
-597 GLAINNTTKNGF
+597 
-609 NRYVFEKISQ
+609 
-619 RIGIPI
+619 
-625 YYNYAKNKNLIQMTM
+625 
-640 FSGILNAWFTTEFFK
+640 
-655 SKKGK
+655 
-660 QKTFNKDLLNQK
+660 
-672 KELLK
+672 
-677 WIYIGMMKA
+677 
-686 NGSSGKE
+686 
-693 YNKVC
+693 
-698 YDTTSLSLCGT
+698 
-709 YKTLHDIVDGSS
+709 
-721 PVSLDVRLAYDDVR
+721 
-735 GYKNAESYKLRTLNG
+735 
-750 GYHRNINKL
+750 
-759 VEDDEYWYLPVTS
+759 
-772 VEIHKNM
+772 
-779 TTTVYDMEVD
+779 
-789 GCHSYTINNIVV
+789 
-801 HNSCGAFIL
+801 SCGAFIL

-853 GQEPFVKASRE
+853 EQEPFVKASKE

-879 MGESEAFRNVCRSA
+879 MGESEALRNVCRSA

-914 KWGAYIS
+914 KWGRYIE

-940 LLMNCDIEEEVG
+940 LLMDCDIEEEVG

-984 WDIISKVFKSIGKPI
+984 WDIISRVFKSIGQPI
-999 MPVKR
+999 MPVKK

-1050 FVGAIRPNFAPQRD
+1050 FVASIRPNFAPQRD
-1064 DFIARKPRTTGS
+1064 DFIARKPHTTGS
-1076 EALDKVLEPT
+1076 KELDKVLEST
-1086 GHRVIFQESL
+1086 GHRVLFQENL
-1096 MSMFEFLGVTP
+1096 MSYFDWLGVTP
-1107 AESIGLIKK
+1107 ADSIGIIKK

-1126 FKKLEQGLRENWKKN
+1126 FKELEGNLRKRWVENVG
-1141 TGSDD
+1141 TDE
-1146 GFDKMWSDMQAQMN
+1146 GFDKTWSDMQAQMA
-1160 YGFNSPHGAATAL
+1160 YGFNCIAGNTILKRESNGGYIPTVDEMYNIMNSREYAIKTGHKNLHSKYRTYGYGNAFSMFDDGKIRPNRIVDIHPAGIRPTFKVTTKTGCSIVCTDKHNFPTPNGKKPLSELKVGDVLYCMGMYEKKPYGINSYLDEIVSIEPDALQQVYDIEMADPAHNFISESGLVTANSPHGAATAL

-1185 PLHYYTVVFNIYD
+1185 PLHYYTVVFNIYGD
-1198 GNQEKTSKLTKEL
+1198 DKEKTSKLTKEL
-1211 KYFGINLK
+1211 KYFGINIK
-1219 PGRFRSAKLEYSFDE
+1219 AGKFRSSRAEYSFDE

-1297 FGKNKKLLA
+1297 FGKNKKLIA
-1306 IVDKFFDRYKKTYVA
+1306 VVDKFFERYKKTYVA

-1330 LKAFEASS
+1330 LKSFEASL
-1338 PDEYLPLAERIQADR
+1338 PDEYLPLVQRIASDR
-1353 EYLGY
+1353 ELLGY

-1364 ELPKNFCY
+1364 ELPKNFCFILEIDAKY
-1372 VLAADT
+1372 
-1378 KFTPRVTLYC
+1378 TPRVTLYC
-1388 IATGKSIECKADKK
+1388 IATGKSIECKVDKK
-1402 FYGKHKFKADDILYC
+1402 FYGKHKFKADDVLYC
-1417 KKFQKRPNWRKTES
+1417 KKFQKRPNWKKTEN

-1442 LVEYDIVTS
+1442 LVEYDVVTS
-1451 KFT
+1451 KFA

>member
-21 VNVKIEDYAKRAIEL
+21 VNVKIEDYAKRAVEL

-69 MEGYIVPD
+69 MEGYIVQD

-120 LSDLTD
+120 LSDLTEK
-126 NFDDDELFITSACM
+126 FDDDELFITSACM
-140 AGLLRDEDATNQ
+140 AGLVRDEDVVKQ
-152 ILLPLVE
+152 ILIPLVE

-172 NEEHQIEINKK
+172 NEEHQIAINEK
-183 AIPFAKEY
+183 AISFAKEH

-206 EQAKERLEF
+206 QQAKERLEF

-221 NYGEEDSFILDYP
+221 NYGEEDTFILDYP
-234 TIDVMYS
+234 SIDTMYS
-241 RFEKQGVLTRPQI
+241 RFEKQGVLTKPQI
-254 VSAINNTLAFDACE
+254 ILAINNTLAFDVCE
-268 NINIDRTIKMPTI
+268 NIDINKNIKMPTI
-281 YAGKTE
+281 YDGKTE
-287 EEKIVILKDIV
+287 KEKIIILKDIV

-309 EVTPEERKK
+309 GATSEERKK
-318 YAAECR
+318 YAEECR

-333 SEVHTSD
+333 SEIHTSD

-357 GVLTR
+357 GILTR
-362 TGRGCFT
+362 TGRG
-369 KDALIRT
+369 
-376 PNAMKTI
+376 
-383 DSVVVGDEVLSED
+383 
-396 RMWHRVNKTM
+396 
-406 SYDICEDMIEFT
+406 
-418 YRCQGSSY
+418 
-426 KKYKNICTTDH
+426 
-437 KILVYKD
+437 
-444 GCRKYVCAD
+444 
-453 ELSVGSLLCCPKLKH
+453 
-468 EYDEEIVYDLNK
+468 
-480 YNVFGYEFDE
+480 
-490 NYIYEVVPTPAK
+490 
-502 YPYSPSELGRA
+502 
-513 GITSKAFALSVVNGK
+513 
-528 IGTNGKTKKS
+528 
-538 LADMF
+538 
-543 DNIPF
+543 
-548 KTMEDYSKY
+548 
-557 CKKHGFIRRR
+557 
-567 IPRYISMDYMWN
+567 
-579 AFVGLM
+579 
-585 YADGWTQRSNGI
+585 
-597 GLAINNTTKNGF
+597 
-609 NRYVFEKISQ
+609 
-619 RIGIPI
+619 
-625 YYNYAKNKNLIQMTM
+625 
-640 FSGILNAWFTTEFFK
+640 
-655 SKKGK
+655 
-660 QKTFNKDLLNQK
+660 
-672 KELLK
+672 
-677 WIYIGMMKA
+677 
-686 NGSSGKE
+686 
-693 YNKVC
+693 
-698 YDTTSLSLCGT
+698 
-709 YKTLHDIVDGSS
+709 
-721 PVSLDVRLAYDDVR
+721 
-735 GYKNAESYKLRTLNG
+735 
-750 GYHRNINKL
+750 
-759 VEDDEYWYLPVTS
+759 
-772 VEIHKNM
+772 
-779 TTTVYDMEVD
+779 
-789 GCHSYTINNIVV
+789 
-801 HNSCGAFIL
+801 SCGAFIL

-853 GQEPFVKASRE
+853 EQEPFVKASKE

-893 GEPYDEVNEVSKD
+893 GEPYDEVNDVSKD
-906 IDAYRDDK
+906 IDAYREDK
-914 KWGAYIS
+914 KWGVYIE

-984 WDIISKVFKSIGKPI
+984 WDIISRVFKSIGQPI
-999 MPVKR
+999 MPVKK

-1064 DFIARKPRTTGS
+1064 DFIARKPHTTGS
-1076 EALDKVLEPT
+1076 EALDRVLEPT

-1096 MSMFEFLGVTP
+1096 MSVFEFLGVTP

-1126 FKKLEQGLRENWKKN
+1126 FKNLEQRLRNNWNKN

-1146 GFDKMWSDMQAQMN
+1146 GFDKMWSDMQAQIS

-1185 PLHYYTVVFNIYD
+1185 PLHYYTVVFNIYGD
-1198 GNQEKTSKLTKEL
+1198 DKEKTSKLTKEL
-1211 KYFGINLK
+1211 KYFGIK
-1219 PGRFRSAKLEYSFDE
+1219 IKAGKFRSSRAEYSFDE
-1234 STRTIY
+1234 SKRTIY

-1306 IVDKFFDRYKKTYVA
+1306 IVDKFFERYKKTYVA

-1330 LKAFEASS
+1330 LKAFEASL
-1338 PDEYLPLAERIQADR
+1338 PDEYLPLVQRIASDR
-1353 EYLGY
+1353 ELLGY

-1372 VLAADT
+1372 VLAIDS
-1378 KFTPRVTLYC
+1378 KFTPRATLYC
-1388 IATGKSIECKADKK
+1388 IATGKSIECKVDKK
-1402 FYGKHKFKADDILYC
+1402 IYGKRKFKADDVLYC
-1417 KKFQKRPNWRKTES
+1417 KKFQKRPNWRKTEN

-1442 LVEYDIVTS
+1442 LVDYDVVTA
-1451 KFT
+1451 KFA

>member
-21 VNVKIEDYAKRAIEL
+21 VNVKIEDYAKRAVEL

-120 LSDLTD
+120 LSDLTGK
-126 NFDDDELFITSACM
+126 FDGDELFITSACM
-140 AGLLRDEDATNQ
+140 AGLIRDEDAVKQ
-152 ILLPLVE
+152 ILIPLVE

-172 NEEHQIEINKK
+172 NEEHQIAINEK
-183 AIPFAKEY
+183 AISFAKEH

-221 NYGEEDSFILDYP
+221 NYGEEDTFILDYP
-234 TIDVMYS
+234 NIDVMYS
-241 RFEKQGVLTRPQI
+241 RFEKQGVLTKPQI
-254 VSAINNTLAFDACE
+254 IAAINNTLVFDSCE
-268 NINIDRTIKMPTI
+268 NIDINKKIKMPSI
-281 YAGKTE
+281 YKDKTE

-309 EVTPEERKK
+309 GSTSEERKK
-318 YAAECR
+318 YAEECR

-333 SEVHTSD
+333 SEIHTSD

-357 GVLTR
+357 GILTR
-362 TGRGCFT
+362 TGRG
-369 KDALIRT
+369 
-376 PNAMKTI
+376 
-383 DSVVVGDEVLSED
+383 
-396 RMWHRVNKTM
+396 
-406 SYDICEDMIEFT
+406 
-418 YRCQGSSY
+418 
-426 KKYKNICTTDH
+426 
-437 KILVYKD
+437 
-444 GCRKYVCAD
+444 
-453 ELSVGSLLCCPKLKH
+453 
-468 EYDEEIVYDLNK
+468 
-480 YNVFGYEFDE
+480 
-490 NYIYEVVPTPAK
+490 
-502 YPYSPSELGRA
+502 
-513 GITSKAFALSVVNGK
+513 
-528 IGTNGKTKKS
+528 
-538 LADMF
+538 
-543 DNIPF
+543 
-548 KTMEDYSKY
+548 
-557 CKKHGFIRRR
+557 
-567 IPRYISMDYMWN
+567 
-579 AFVGLM
+579 
-585 YADGWTQRSNGI
+585 
-597 GLAINNTTKNGF
+597 
-609 NRYVFEKISQ
+609 
-619 RIGIPI
+619 
-625 YYNYAKNKNLIQMTM
+625 
-640 FSGILNAWFTTEFFK
+640 
-655 SKKGK
+655 
-660 QKTFNKDLLNQK
+660 
-672 KELLK
+672 
-677 WIYIGMMKA
+677 
-686 NGSSGKE
+686 
-693 YNKVC
+693 
-698 YDTTSLSLCGT
+698 
-709 YKTLHDIVDGSS
+709 
-721 PVSLDVRLAYDDVR
+721 
-735 GYKNAESYKLRTLNG
+735 
-750 GYHRNINKL
+750 
-759 VEDDEYWYLPVTS
+759 
-772 VEIHKNM
+772 
-779 TTTVYDMEVD
+779 
-789 GCHSYTINNIVV
+789 
-801 HNSCGAFIL
+801 SCGAFIL

-853 GQEPFVKASRE
+853 EQEPFVKASKE

-879 MGESEAFRNVCRSA
+879 MGESEALRNVCRSA

-906 IDAYRDDK
+906 IGAYRDDK
-914 KWGAYIS
+914 KWGYYIE

-940 LLMNCDIEEEVG
+940 LLMDCDIEEEVG

-984 WDIISKVFKSIGKPI
+984 WDIISKVFKSIGQPI
-999 MPVKR
+999 MPVKK

-1064 DFIARKPRTTGS
+1064 DFIARKPHTTGS

-1096 MSMFEFLGVTP
+1096 MSVFEFLGVTP

-1116 ISKKKIKPED
+1116 ISKKKIRPED
-1126 FKKLEQGLRENWKKN
+1126 FKKLEKRLCDNWTKN
-1141 TGSDD
+1141 TGSND
-1146 GFDKMWSDMQAQMN
+1146 GFDKMWSDMQAQIS

-1185 PLHYYTVVFNIYD
+1185 PLHYYTVVFNIYGD
-1198 GNQEKTSKLTKEL
+1198 DKEKTSKLTKEL
-1211 KYFGINLK
+1211 KYFGINIK
-1219 PGRFRSAKLEYSFDE
+1219 AGKFRSSRAEYSFDE

-1249 SADCADQLYSIR
+1249 SAECADQLYSIR

-1297 FGKNKKLLA
+1297 FGKNKKLIA
-1306 IVDKFFDRYKKTYVA
+1306 VVDKFFERYKKTYVA

-1330 LKAFEASS
+1330 LKSFEESL
-1338 PDEYLPLAERIQADR
+1338 PDEYLPLVQRIASDR
-1353 EYLGY
+1353 ELLGY

-1372 VLAADT
+1372 VLAIDA

-1388 IATGKSIECKADKK
+1388 IATGKSIECKVDKK
-1402 FYGKHKFKADDILYC
+1402 FYGKHKFKADDVLYC
-1417 KKFQKRPNWRKTES
+1417 KKFQKRPNWKKTEN

-1442 LVEYDIVTS
+1442 LVEYDVVTS
-1451 KFT
+1451 KFA

>member
-21 VNVKIEDYAKRAIEL
+21 VNVKIEDYAKRAVEL

-55 REVCDKYGLDCKFG
+55 REVCDKYGLGCKFG
-69 MEGYIVPD
+69 MEGYIVPE

-120 LSDLTD
+120 LSDLTGK
-126 NFDDDELFITSACM
+126 FDGDELFITSACM
-140 AGLLRDEDATNQ
+140 AGLVRDEGAVKQ
-152 ILLPLVE
+152 ILIPLVE

-172 NEEHQIEINKK
+172 NEEHQVAINEK
-183 AIPFAKEY
+183 AISFAKEH

-221 NYGEEDSFILDYP
+221 NYGEEDTFILDYP
-234 TIDVMYS
+234 NIDVMYS
-241 RFEKQGVLTRPQI
+241 RFEKQGVLTKSQI
-254 VSAINNTLAFDACE
+254 IVAINNTLAFDSCE
-268 NINIDRTIKMPTI
+268 NIDINKKIKMPSI
-281 YAGKTE
+281 YKDKTE

-309 EVTPEERKK
+309 SSTSKERKK
-318 YAAECR
+318 YAEECR

-333 SEVHTSD
+333 SEIHTSD

-357 GVLTR
+357 GILTR
-362 TGRGCFT
+362 TGRG
-369 KDALIRT
+369 
-376 PNAMKTI
+376 
-383 DSVVVGDEVLSED
+383 
-396 RMWHRVNKTM
+396 
-406 SYDICEDMIEFT
+406 
-418 YRCQGSSY
+418 
-426 KKYKNICTTDH
+426 
-437 KILVYKD
+437 
-444 GCRKYVCAD
+444 
-453 ELSVGSLLCCPKLKH
+453 
-468 EYDEEIVYDLNK
+468 
-480 YNVFGYEFDE
+480 
-490 NYIYEVVPTPAK
+490 
-502 YPYSPSELGRA
+502 
-513 GITSKAFALSVVNGK
+513 
-528 IGTNGKTKKS
+528 
-538 LADMF
+538 
-543 DNIPF
+543 
-548 KTMEDYSKY
+548 
-557 CKKHGFIRRR
+557 
-567 IPRYISMDYMWN
+567 
-579 AFVGLM
+579 
-585 YADGWTQRSNGI
+585 
-597 GLAINNTTKNGF
+597 
-609 NRYVFEKISQ
+609 
-619 RIGIPI
+619 
-625 YYNYAKNKNLIQMTM
+625 
-640 FSGILNAWFTTEFFK
+640 
-655 SKKGK
+655 
-660 QKTFNKDLLNQK
+660 
-672 KELLK
+672 
-677 WIYIGMMKA
+677 
-686 NGSSGKE
+686 
-693 YNKVC
+693 
-698 YDTTSLSLCGT
+698 
-709 YKTLHDIVDGSS
+709 
-721 PVSLDVRLAYDDVR
+721 
-735 GYKNAESYKLRTLNG
+735 
-750 GYHRNINKL
+750 
-759 VEDDEYWYLPVTS
+759 
-772 VEIHKNM
+772 
-779 TTTVYDMEVD
+779 
-789 GCHSYTINNIVV
+789 
-801 HNSCGAFIL
+801 SCGAFIL

-853 GQEPFVKASRE
+853 EQEPFVKASKE

-906 IDAYRDDK
+906 IGAYRDDK
-914 KWGAYIS
+914 KWGYYIE

-940 LLMNCDIEEEVG
+940 LLMDCDIEEEVG

-984 WDIISKVFKSIGKPI
+984 WDIISRVFKSIGQPI
-999 MPVKR
+999 MPVKK

-1064 DFIARKPRTTGS
+1064 DFIARKPHTTGS

-1086 GHRVIFQESL
+1086 GHRAIFQESL
-1096 MSMFEFLGVTP
+1096 MSVFEFLGVTP

-1126 FKKLEQGLRENWKKN
+1126 FKKLEKRLCDNWTKN
-1141 TGSDD
+1141 TGSND
-1146 GFDKMWSDMQAQMN
+1146 GFDKMWSDMQAQIS

-1185 PLHYYTVVFNIYD
+1185 PLHYYTVVFNIY
-1198 GNQEKTSKLTKEL
+1198 GNDKEKTSKLTKEL
-1211 KYFGINLK
+1211 KYFGINIK
-1219 PGRFRSAKLEYSFDE
+1219 AGKFRSSRAEYSFDE

-1297 FGKNKKLLA
+1297 FGKNKKLIA
-1306 IVDKFFDRYKKTYVA
+1306 VVDKFFERYKKTYVA

-1330 LKAFEASS
+1330 LKSFEESL
-1338 PDEYLPLAERIQADR
+1338 PDEYLPLVQRIASDR
-1353 EYLGY
+1353 ELLGY

-1372 VLAADT
+1372 VLAIDA
-1378 KFTPRVTLYC
+1378 KFTPRATFYC
-1388 IATGKSIECKADKK
+1388 IATGKSIECKVDKK
-1402 FYGKHKFKADDILYC
+1402 FYGKHKFNADDVLYC
-1417 KKFQKRPNWRKTES
+1417 KKFQKRPNWRKTEN

-1442 LVEYDIVTS
+1442 LVEYNVVTS
-1451 KFT
+1451 KFA

>member
-21 VNVKIEDYAKRAIEL
+21 VNVKIEDYAKRAVEL

-120 LSDLTD
+120 LSDLTGK
-126 NFDDDELFITSACM
+126 FDGDELFITSACM
-140 AGLLRDEDATNQ
+140 AGLVRDEDAVKQ
-152 ILLPLVE
+152 ILIPLVE

-172 NEEHQIEINKK
+172 NEEHQVAINEK
-183 AIPFAKEY
+183 AISFAKEH

-221 NYGEEDSFILDYP
+221 NYGEEDTFILDYP
-234 TIDVMYS
+234 NIDVMYS
-241 RFEKQGVLTRPQI
+241 RFEKQGVLTKPQI
-254 VSAINNTLAFDACE
+254 IAAINNTLVFDSCE
-268 NINIDRTIKMPTI
+268 NIDINKKIKMPSI
-281 YAGKTE
+281 YKDKTE

-309 EVTPEERKK
+309 SSTSEERKK
-318 YAAECR
+318 YAEECR

-333 SEVHTSD
+333 SEIHTSD

-357 GVLTR
+357 GILTR
-362 TGRGCFT
+362 TGRG
-369 KDALIRT
+369 
-376 PNAMKTI
+376 
-383 DSVVVGDEVLSED
+383 
-396 RMWHRVNKTM
+396 
-406 SYDICEDMIEFT
+406 
-418 YRCQGSSY
+418 
-426 KKYKNICTTDH
+426 
-437 KILVYKD
+437 
-444 GCRKYVCAD
+444 
-453 ELSVGSLLCCPKLKH
+453 
-468 EYDEEIVYDLNK
+468 
-480 YNVFGYEFDE
+480 
-490 NYIYEVVPTPAK
+490 
-502 YPYSPSELGRA
+502 
-513 GITSKAFALSVVNGK
+513 
-528 IGTNGKTKKS
+528 
-538 LADMF
+538 
-543 DNIPF
+543 
-548 KTMEDYSKY
+548 
-557 CKKHGFIRRR
+557 
-567 IPRYISMDYMWN
+567 
-579 AFVGLM
+579 
-585 YADGWTQRSNGI
+585 
-597 GLAINNTTKNGF
+597 
-609 NRYVFEKISQ
+609 
-619 RIGIPI
+619 
-625 YYNYAKNKNLIQMTM
+625 
-640 FSGILNAWFTTEFFK
+640 
-655 SKKGK
+655 
-660 QKTFNKDLLNQK
+660 
-672 KELLK
+672 
-677 WIYIGMMKA
+677 
-686 NGSSGKE
+686 
-693 YNKVC
+693 
-698 YDTTSLSLCGT
+698 
-709 YKTLHDIVDGSS
+709 
-721 PVSLDVRLAYDDVR
+721 
-735 GYKNAESYKLRTLNG
+735 
-750 GYHRNINKL
+750 
-759 VEDDEYWYLPVTS
+759 
-772 VEIHKNM
+772 
-779 TTTVYDMEVD
+779 
-789 GCHSYTINNIVV
+789 
-801 HNSCGAFIL
+801 SCGAFIL

-853 GQEPFVKASRE
+853 EQEPFVKASKE

-906 IDAYRDDK
+906 IGAYRDDK
-914 KWGAYIS
+914 KWGYYIE

-940 LLMNCDIEEEVG
+940 LLMDCDIEEEVG

-984 WDIISKVFKSIGKPI
+984 WDIISRVFKSIGQPI
-999 MPVKR
+999 MPVKK
-1004 LLENIDEDTWKL
+1004 LLENIDEDTWRL

-1064 DFIARKPRTTGS
+1064 DFIARKPHTTGS

-1096 MSMFEFLGVTP
+1096 MSVFEFLGVTP

-1126 FKKLEQGLRENWKKN
+1126 FKKLEKRLCDNWTKN
-1141 TGSDD
+1141 TGSND
-1146 GFDKMWSDMQAQMN
+1146 GFDKMWSDMQAQIS

-1185 PLHYYTVVFNIYD
+1185 PLHYYTVVFNIYGD
-1198 GNQEKTSKLTKEL
+1198 DKEKTSKLTKEL
-1211 KYFGINLK
+1211 KYFGINIK
-1219 PGRFRSAKLEYSFDE
+1219 AGKFRSSRAEYSFDE

-1306 IVDKFFDRYKKTYVA
+1306 VVDKFFDRYKKTYVA

-1330 LKAFEASS
+1330 LKSFEASL
-1338 PDEYLPLAERIQADR
+1338 PDEYLPLVQRIASDR
-1353 EYLGY
+1353 ELLGY

-1364 ELPKNFCY
+1364 ELPKNFCF
-1372 VLAADT
+1372 VLAADA

-1388 IATGKSIECKADKK
+1388 IATGKSIECKVDKK

-1417 KKFQKRPNWRKTES
+1417 KKFQKRPNWKKTEN

-1442 LVEYDIVTS
+1442 LVEYDVVTS
-1451 KFT
+1451 KFA

>member
-36 GEKNIFS
+36 NEKNIFS

-120 LSDLTD
+120 LSDLTEK
-126 NFDDDELFITSACM
+126 FDDDELFITSACM
-140 AGLLRDEDATNQ
+140 AGLVRDEDVVKQ
-152 ILLPLVE
+152 ILIPLVE

-172 NEEHQIEINKK
+172 NEEHQIAINKK
-183 AIPFAKEY
+183 AISFAKEH

-206 EQAKERLEF
+206 QQAKERLEF

-221 NYGEEDSFILDYP
+221 NYGEEDTFILDYP
-234 TIDVMYS
+234 SIDTMYS
-241 RFEKQGVLTRPQI
+241 RFEKQGVLKKQQI
-254 VSAINNTLAFDACE
+254 ISAINNTLAFDVCE
-268 NINIDRTIKMPTI
+268 NIDINRNIKMPTI
-281 YAGKTE
+281 YDGKTE
-287 EEKIVILKDIV
+287 KEKIIILKDIV

-309 EVTPEERKK
+309 GATSEERKK
-318 YAAECR
+318 YAEECR

-333 SEVHTSD
+333 SEIHTSD

-357 GVLTR
+357 GILTR
-362 TGRGCFT
+362 TGRG
-369 KDALIRT
+369 
-376 PNAMKTI
+376 
-383 DSVVVGDEVLSED
+383 
-396 RMWHRVNKTM
+396 
-406 SYDICEDMIEFT
+406 
-418 YRCQGSSY
+418 
-426 KKYKNICTTDH
+426 
-437 KILVYKD
+437 
-444 GCRKYVCAD
+444 
-453 ELSVGSLLCCPKLKH
+453 
-468 EYDEEIVYDLNK
+468 
-480 YNVFGYEFDE
+480 
-490 NYIYEVVPTPAK
+490 
-502 YPYSPSELGRA
+502 
-513 GITSKAFALSVVNGK
+513 
-528 IGTNGKTKKS
+528 
-538 LADMF
+538 
-543 DNIPF
+543 
-548 KTMEDYSKY
+548 
-557 CKKHGFIRRR
+557 
-567 IPRYISMDYMWN
+567 
-579 AFVGLM
+579 
-585 YADGWTQRSNGI
+585 
-597 GLAINNTTKNGF
+597 
-609 NRYVFEKISQ
+609 
-619 RIGIPI
+619 
-625 YYNYAKNKNLIQMTM
+625 
-640 FSGILNAWFTTEFFK
+640 
-655 SKKGK
+655 
-660 QKTFNKDLLNQK
+660 
-672 KELLK
+672 
-677 WIYIGMMKA
+677 
-686 NGSSGKE
+686 
-693 YNKVC
+693 
-698 YDTTSLSLCGT
+698 
-709 YKTLHDIVDGSS
+709 
-721 PVSLDVRLAYDDVR
+721 
-735 GYKNAESYKLRTLNG
+735 
-750 GYHRNINKL
+750 
-759 VEDDEYWYLPVTS
+759 
-772 VEIHKNM
+772 
-779 TTTVYDMEVD
+779 
-789 GCHSYTINNIVV
+789 
-801 HNSCGAFIL
+801 SCGAFIL

-853 GQEPFVKASRE
+853 EQEPFVKASKE

-893 GEPYDEVNEVSKD
+893 GEPYDEVNDVSKD
-906 IDAYRDDK
+906 IDAYREDK
-914 KWGAYIS
+914 KWGVYIE

-984 WDIISKVFKSIGKPI
+984 WDIISRVFKSIGQPI
-999 MPVKR
+999 MPVKK

-1064 DFIARKPRTTGS
+1064 DFIARKPHTTGS
-1076 EALDKVLEPT
+1076 EALDRVLEPT

-1096 MSMFEFLGVTP
+1096 MSVFEFLGVTP

-1126 FKKLEQGLRENWKKN
+1126 FKNLEQRLRNNWKKN

-1146 GFDKMWSDMQAQMN
+1146 GFDKMWSDMQAQIS

-1185 PLHYYTVVFNIYD
+1185 PLHYYTVVFNIYGD
-1198 GNQEKTSKLTKEL
+1198 DKEKTSKLTKEL
-1211 KYFGINLK
+1211 KYFGINIRAGK
-1219 PGRFRSAKLEYSFDE
+1219 FRSSRAEYSFDE

-1286 KVLTTIGFFSE
+1286 KVLTTIGFFGE

-1306 IVDKFFDRYKKTYVA
+1306 IVDKFFERYKKTYVA
-1321 KTKEARIAE
+1321 KTKEARIDE
-1330 LKAFEASS
+1330 LKAFEASL
-1338 PDEYLPLAERIQADR
+1338 PDEYLPLVQRIASDR
-1353 EYLGY
+1353 ELLGY

-1364 ELPKNFCY
+1364 ELPKPFTY
-1372 VLAADT
+1372 VLSCDA

-1388 IATGKSIECKADKK
+1388 IATGKSIECKVDKK
-1402 FYGKHKFKADDILYC
+1402 FYGKHKFKADDVLYC
-1417 KKFQKRPNWRKTES
+1417 KKFQKRPNWKKTEN

-1451 KFT
+1451 KFA

>member
-21 VNVKIEDYAKRAIEL
+21 VNVKTEDYAKRAVEL

-43 TEHGSGGDIFEA
+43 TEHGSGGDIFET

-120 LSDLTD
+120 LSDLTEK
-126 NFDDDELFITSACM
+126 FDDDELFITSACM
-140 AGLLRDEDATNQ
+140 AGLVRDEDVVKQ
-152 ILLPLVE
+152 ILIPLVE

-172 NEEHQIEINKK
+172 NEEHQIAINQK
-183 AIPFAKEY
+183 AIAFAKEHD
-191 GLDIIAANDSHYIYP
+191 LDIIAANDSHYIYP
-206 EQAKERLEF
+206 QQAKERLEF

-221 NYGEEDSFILDYP
+221 NYGEEDTFILDYP
-234 TIDVMYS
+234 SIDVMYS
-241 RFEKQGVLTRPQI
+241 RFERQGVLTKPQI
-254 VSAINNTLAFDACE
+254 MSAINNTLAFDVCE
-268 NINIDRTIKMPTI
+268 NIDINRNIKMPTI
-281 YAGKTE
+281 YDGKTE
-287 EEKIVILKDIV
+287 KEKIIILKDIV

-309 EVTPEERKK
+309 GATSEERKK
-318 YAAECR
+318 YAEECR

-333 SEVHTSD
+333 SEIHTSD

-357 GVLTR
+357 GILTR
-362 TGRGCFT
+362 TGRG
-369 KDALIRT
+369 
-376 PNAMKTI
+376 
-383 DSVVVGDEVLSED
+383 
-396 RMWHRVNKTM
+396 
-406 SYDICEDMIEFT
+406 
-418 YRCQGSSY
+418 
-426 KKYKNICTTDH
+426 
-437 KILVYKD
+437 
-444 GCRKYVCAD
+444 
-453 ELSVGSLLCCPKLKH
+453 
-468 EYDEEIVYDLNK
+468 
-480 YNVFGYEFDE
+480 
-490 NYIYEVVPTPAK
+490 
-502 YPYSPSELGRA
+502 
-513 GITSKAFALSVVNGK
+513 
-528 IGTNGKTKKS
+528 
-538 LADMF
+538 
-543 DNIPF
+543 
-548 KTMEDYSKY
+548 
-557 CKKHGFIRRR
+557 
-567 IPRYISMDYMWN
+567 
-579 AFVGLM
+579 
-585 YADGWTQRSNGI
+585 
-597 GLAINNTTKNGF
+597 
-609 NRYVFEKISQ
+609 
-619 RIGIPI
+619 
-625 YYNYAKNKNLIQMTM
+625 
-640 FSGILNAWFTTEFFK
+640 
-655 SKKGK
+655 
-660 QKTFNKDLLNQK
+660 
-672 KELLK
+672 
-677 WIYIGMMKA
+677 
-686 NGSSGKE
+686 
-693 YNKVC
+693 
-698 YDTTSLSLCGT
+698 
-709 YKTLHDIVDGSS
+709 
-721 PVSLDVRLAYDDVR
+721 
-735 GYKNAESYKLRTLNG
+735 
-750 GYHRNINKL
+750 
-759 VEDDEYWYLPVTS
+759 
-772 VEIHKNM
+772 
-779 TTTVYDMEVD
+779 
-789 GCHSYTINNIVV
+789 
-801 HNSCGAFIL
+801 SCGAFIL

-853 GQEPFVKASRE
+853 EQEPFVKASKE

-893 GEPYDEVNEVSKD
+893 GEPYDEVNDVSKD
-906 IDAYRDDK
+906 IDAYRNDK
-914 KWGAYIS
+914 KWGTYIE

-984 WDIISKVFKSIGKPI
+984 WDIISRVFKSIGQPI
-999 MPVKR
+999 MPVKK

-1064 DFIARKPRTTGS
+1064 DFIARKPHTTGS

-1096 MSMFEFLGVTP
+1096 MAYFAFLGVSP

-1116 ISKKKIKPED
+1116 ISKKKIKPDD
-1126 FKKLEQGLRENWKKN
+1126 FANLEKSLRENWIKN
-1141 TGSDD
+1141 TGSED
-1146 GFDKMWSDMQAQMN
+1146 GFDKTWSDMQAQMA

-1185 PLHYYTVVFNIYD
+1185 PLHYYTVVFNIYGD
-1198 GNQEKTSKLTKEL
+1198 DKEKTSKLTKEL
-1211 KYFGINLK
+1211 NYFGIK
-1219 PGRFRSAKLEYSFDE
+1219 IKAGKFRSSRAEYSFDE
-1234 STRTIY
+1234 STKTIY

-1306 IVDKFFDRYKKTYVA
+1306 IVDKFFERYKKTYVA

-1330 LKAFEASS
+1330 LKAFEASL
-1338 PDEYLPLAERIQADR
+1338 PDEYLPLVQRIASDR
-1353 EYLGY
+1353 ELLGY

-1372 VLAADT
+1372 VLAIDA
-1378 KFTPRVTLYC
+1378 KYTPRATLYC
-1388 IATGKSIECKADKK
+1388 IATGKSIECKVDKK
-1402 FYGKHKFKADDILYC
+1402 FYGKHKFKADDVLYC
-1417 KKFQKRPNWRKTES
+1417 KKFQKRPNWRKTEN

-1442 LVEYDIVTS
+1442 LTEYDVVTA
-1451 KFT
+1451 KFA